1 MKRIIIISL
10 CLFVLTSCTNFI
22 NETIYDK
29 VLTEESPTETI
40 NFIGNIQ
47 ANGALPSTIFELV
60 KNDQTRSALPT
71 ISNLSLF
78 ATATTSDGS
87 LNRTGIFLES
97 SHNIRFS
104 ISLSTG
110 HTWTIT
116 CGLKTSNG
124 AIVFSD
130 SCQVTITN
138 DNPVFS
144 YNFQPQITEGS
155 GSVNLPIT
163 LENGTNIDHITA
175 TCPSSSWNA
184 SVDDISSPSLVA
196 SDIPCGSYEVTIN
209 FYENSNILK
218 YSTTQSI
225 TVLNSL
231 TTDTWISDE
240 SGLINDDGVFNLT
253 NSLIDQ
259 YIRTIFYIG
268 NTGLGSEGLGSEPS
282 DTNGS
287 GSPYEPFESLSKAID
302 LIASTGDSTKNY
314 QIFIS
319 GPLKGKQTLT
329 SSLDNKAASIT
340 IQGLNGLDENKIPKD
355 SLNGNQADTTL
366 TVETSVPISIKN
378 LKITGGKGVNGGGL
392 YLENQSVVKLLD
404 GTLITENEA
413 TSGGGVYNEGTL
425 FMSGSAMIGKS
436 TSTIAT
442 SSSYGNIATSSGA
455 GIYSNSGSKI
465 YLGYTSWTST
475 SDNSPSELTG
485 GVCGNYLSNSEIS
498 SAYGGGIYNQGQLY
512 INSGN
517 ISYNYAINGAGIYT
531 KSNITMTGG
540 TIKGNEGNEGNSSG
554 KGGGVYVSFVS
565 DVSNGTT
572 FTMSGDSK
580 ILDNKNMNEGAGIY
594 LDYDNCKLVMK
605 GGEIRGNI
613 AKTHG
618 GAVYMHS
625 DLQISGSSYIPYG
638 GAVNNNDIYMLNFH
652 AKITITGSLSNR
664 EADKLISITPKEN
677 LPNTYTE
684 GTTLLYADS
693 GVSLVNELSKFRV
706 TPDSNGKEWSI
717 DTNGNLSSHTYIT
730 KETLANFSPNNK
742 TPYNITVDSSFG
754 NTEVNSLLSTIKGN
768 VGEGT
773 ILDLSNST
781 ATSIS
786 EWLYSGVS
794 SITLPATLSS
804 IYSLPSQFFQG
815 ADTLTEIIVPE
826 SNTVYCSQ
834 NGVLYT
840 KDMTGLIKYPA
851 AKKGDSFTLP
861 GEVRQLYY
869 EAFYG
874 NKNLTT
880 INGLTQITSF
890 INNDSD
896 GVFSKCEKLVEID
909 LSGLSSTCSTLSAYT
924 IRNSKALKKVTL
936 SSNITTIEFAC
947 FQSLSNLEEVHF
959 KTNTPPSIKFEASS
973 VPTAPDHY
981 KNFKDCP
988 NVKFYV
994 PSDAVAAYKNA
1005 TGDNGICHPDYNG
1018 AATTKEGLQA
1028 LIIGE

>member
-10 CLFVLTSCTNFI
+10 CLFVLTSCTNYI

-29 VLTEESPTETI
+29 DSTEESPTETI

-155 GSVNLPIT
+155 GSGSVNLPIT

-184 SVDDISSPSLVA
+184 SVYDISSPSLVA

-209 FYENSNILK
+209 FYEASNILK

-268 NTGLGSEGLGSEPS
+268 ATDLGSEPS

-302 LIASTGDSTKNY
+302 LIASTGDSTKNF

-319 GPLKGKQTLT
+319 GTLEGKQTLT

-340 IQGLNGLDENKIPKD
+340 IQGLNGLDENNIPKD

-366 TVETSVPISIKN
+366 TVETRVPISIKN

-413 TSGGGVYNEGTL
+413 DFGGGVYNQGTL

-455 GIYSNSGSKI
+455 GIYSTSESKI

-475 SDNSPSELTG
+475 SVNSPSELTG

-498 SAYGGGIYNQGQLY
+498 SAYGGGIYTQGQLY

-531 KSNITMTGG
+531 ESNITMTGG
-540 TIKGNEGNEGNSSG
+540 TIKGNEGNTSGN
-554 KGGGVYVSFVS
+554 GGGVCVY
-565 DVSNGTT
+565 NGKT

-594 LDYDNCKLVMK
+594 LYYNNCKLVMN
-605 GGEIRGNI
+605 GGEISGNI

-618 GAVYMHS
+618 GAVYMHDLNSDNHS

-638 GAVNNNDIYMLNFH
+638 GAVNKNDIYMLDFN

-664 EADKLISITPKEN
+664 EADKLISITPY
-677 LPNTYTE
+677 TYTE
-684 GTTLLYADS
+684 GKTLLKADS

-754 NTEVNSLLSTIKGN
+754 NTEVNSLLSTIKNN

-840 KDMTGLIKYPA
+840 KEMTGLIKYPA
-851 AKKGDSFTLP
+851 AKEGDSFTLP

-869 EAFYG
+869 QAFYG

-880 INGLTQITSF
+880 INGLTQITGF
-890 INNDSD
+890 INNNSD
-896 GVFSKCEKLVEID
+896 AVFSKCEKLEEID
-909 LSGLSSTCSTLSAYT
+909 LSGLTCSTLSEYT
-924 IRNSKALKKVTL
+924 IQNSKALKKVTL
-936 SSNITTIEFAC
+936 SENITTIGYAC
-947 FQSLSNLEEVHF
+947 FQSLSNLEEVYF
-959 KTNTPPSIKFEASS
+959 KTNTPPSIKNNSS
-973 VPTAPDHY
+973 DPKYY
-981 KNFKDCP
+981 KNFKDCT

-994 PSDAVAAYKNA
+994 PSDAVAAYQKA

>member
-10 CLFVLTSCTNFI
+10 CLFVLTSCTNYI

-29 VLTEESPTETI
+29 DSTEESPTETI

-87 LNRTGIFLES
+87 LNRTGNFLES

-155 GSVNLPIT
+155 GSGSVNLPIT

-209 FYENSNILK
+209 FYEASNILK
-218 YSTTQSI
+218 YSTTQYI

-253 NSLIDQ
+253 KSLIDQ

-268 NTGLGSEGLGSEPS
+268 ATDLGSEPS

-302 LIASTGDSTKNY
+302 LIASTGDSRKNF

-319 GPLKGKQTLT
+319 GTLEGKQTLT

-355 SLNGNQADTTL
+355 SLNGNQEDTTL

-378 LKITGGKGVNGGGL
+378 LKITGGKGANGGGL

-413 TSGGGVYNEGTL
+413 DFGGGVYNQGTL

-442 SSSYGNIATSSGA
+442 SSSYGNIATSYGA
-455 GIYSNSGSKI
+455 GIYSISGSKI

-475 SDNSPSELTG
+475 SNYSPSELTG

-498 SAYGGGIYNQGQLY
+498 SAYGGGIYTQGQLY

-531 KSNITMTGG
+531 ESNITMTGG
-540 TIKGNEGNEGNSSG
+540 
-554 KGGGVYVSFVS
+554 
-565 DVSNGTT
+565 
-572 FTMSGDSK
+572 
-580 ILDNKNMNEGAGIY
+580 
-594 LDYDNCKLVMK
+594 
-605 GGEIRGNI
+605 EISGNI

-618 GAVYMHS
+618 GAVYMHDLNSDNHS

-638 GAVNNNDIYMLNFH
+638 GAVNKNDIYMLDFN

-664 EADKLISITPKEN
+664 EADKLISITPY
-677 LPNTYTE
+677 TYTE
-684 GTTLLYADS
+684 GKTLLKADS

-742 TPYNITVDSSFG
+742 TSYNITVDSSFG
-754 NTEVNSLLSTIKGN
+754 NAELESLISKMNNNG
-768 VGEGT
+768 VGAET
-773 ILDLSNST
+773 VLDLSESS
-781 ATSIS
+781 ATNLTTWITTK
-786 EWLYSGVS
+786 VS
-794 SITLPATLSS
+794 SITIPKNCTNISS
-804 IYSLPSQFFQG
+804 QEFQS
-815 ADTLTEIIVPE
+815 ADWLTEINVPE
-826 SNTVYCSQ
+826 TNTSYCSVD
-834 NGVLYT
+834 GVLYS
-840 KDMTGLIKYPA
+840 KDMKKLVHYPP
-851 AKKGDSFTLP
+851 AKADSTFTLP
-861 GEVRQLYY
+861 STVTTLAYG
-869 EAFYG
+869 AFED
-874 NKNLTT
+874 NKYLET
-880 INGLTQITSF
+880 INGMTQITTLESM
-890 INNDSD
+890 
-896 GVFSKCEKLVEID
+896 VTFSGTQKLKEID
-909 LSGLSSTCSTLSAYT
+909 LSGLTQFSLPYYTFRDSTSLE
-924 IRNSKALKKVTL
+924 KVTL
-936 SSNITTIEFAC
+936 SSSITSIGLQC
-947 FQSLSNLEEVHF
+947 FQWSSTLKEVHF
-959 KTNTPPSIKFEASS
+959 KSATPPSFAEPEKKEYL
-973 VPTAPDHY
+973 DYY

-994 PSDAVAAYKNA
+994 PSDAVAAYQNA

-1018 AATTKEGLQA
+1018 AATTTEGLQA

>member
-10 CLFVLTSCTNFI
+10 CLFVLTSCTNYI

-531 KSNITMTGG
+531 ESNITMTGG
-540 TIKGNEGNEGNSSG
+540 
-554 KGGGVYVSFVS
+554 
-565 DVSNGTT
+565 
-572 FTMSGDSK
+572 
-580 ILDNKNMNEGAGIY
+580 
-594 LDYDNCKLVMK
+594 
-605 GGEIRGNI
+605 EISGNI

-618 GAVYMHS
+618 GAVYMHDLNSDNHS

-638 GAVNNNDIYMLNFH
+638 GAVNKNDIYMLDFH

-677 LPNTYTE
+677 LQNTYTE

>member
-10 CLFVLTSCTNFI
+10 CLFVLTSCTNYI

-87 LNRTGIFLES
+87 LNRTGNFLES

-155 GSVNLPIT
+155 GSGSVNLPIT
-163 LENGTNIDHITA
+163 LEDGTNIDHITA

-184 SVDDISSPSLVA
+184 SVEDISSPSLVA
-196 SDIPCGSYEVTIN
+196 SDIPCGSYEVSIN
-209 FYENSNILK
+209 FYEASNILK
-218 YSTTQSI
+218 YSTTQYI

-268 NTGLGSEGLGSEPS
+268 ATGLGSEPS

-413 TSGGGVYNEGTL
+413 TSGGGIYNE
-425 FMSGSAMIGKS
+425 
-436 TSTIAT
+436 
-442 SSSYGNIATSSGA
+442 
-455 GIYSNSGSKI
+455 
-465 YLGYTSWTST
+465 
-475 SDNSPSELTG
+475 
-485 GVCGNYLSNSEIS
+485 
-498 SAYGGGIYNQGQLY
+498 GQLY

-531 KSNITMTGG
+531 ESNITMTGG
-540 TIKGNEGNEGNSSG
+540 TIKGNEGNTSG
-554 KGGGVYVSFVS
+554 DGGGVYV
-565 DVSNGTT
+565 NKGT

-580 ILDNKNMNEGAGIY
+580 ILDNKNMDEGAGIY
-594 LDYDNCKLVMK
+594 LYIYNCKLVMK
-605 GGEIRGNI
+605 GGEISGNI

-618 GAVYMHS
+618 GAVYMHDLNDTNHS

-638 GAVNNNDIYMLNFH
+638 GAVNNNDIFMHDFH

-664 EADKLISITPKEN
+664 EAGNLISITPI
-677 LPNTYTE
+677 TYTE
-684 GTTLLYADS
+684 GTTLLKADS

-706 TPDSNGKEWSI
+706 TPVSNVPDSNGKEWSI

-730 KETLANFSPNNK
+730 KETLANFSPNN
-742 TPYNITVDSSFG
+742 TTSYNITVDSTVG
-754 NTEVNSLLSTIKGN
+754 NTEVNSLLSTIKNN

-786 EWLYSGVS
+786 TWLYSGVS

-804 IYSLPSQFFQG
+804 ISSLPSQFFEG
-815 ADTLTEIIVPE
+815 ANTLTEIIVPE

-834 NGVLYT
+834 DGVLYT

-851 AKKGDSFTLP
+851 AKEGDSFTLP
-861 GEVRQLYY
+861 GEVKQLYY

-880 INGLTQITSF
+880 INGLTQITGF
-890 INNDSD
+890 INNNSD
-896 GVFSKCEKLVEID
+896 GVFSKCEKLEEID
-909 LSGLSSTCSTLSAYT
+909 LSGLICSTLSAYT

-936 SSNITTIEFAC
+936 SSNIKTIEFAC
-947 FQSLSNLEEVHF
+947 FQSLSNLEKVYF

-973 VPTAPDHY
+973 APTAPDHY
-981 KNFKDCP
+981 KNFKDCT

-994 PSDAVAAYKNA
+994 PSDAVETYKNA
-1005 TGDNGICHPDYNG
+1005 TGDNGICNPDYNG
-1018 AATTKEGLQA
+1018 AATTTEELQA

>member
-1 MKRIIIISL
+1 MMKRIILISL

-29 VLTEESPTETI
+29 VSTEESPTETI

-47 ANGALPSTIFELV
+47 ANGALPSTIFELA

-87 LNRTGIFLES
+87 LNRTGNFLES

-155 GSVNLPIT
+155 GSGSVNLPIT
-163 LENGTNIDHITA
+163 LEDGTNIDHITA
-175 TCPSSSWNA
+175 TCPSSLWNA

-209 FYENSNILK
+209 FYEASNILK
-218 YSTTQSI
+218 YSTTQYI

-253 NSLIDQ
+253 KSLIDQ

-268 NTGLGSEGLGSEPS
+268 ATDLGSEPS

-314 QIFIS
+314 QFFIS
-319 GPLKGKQTLT
+319 GTLEGKQTLT

-413 TSGGGVYNEGTL
+413 DFGGGVYNQGTL

-455 GIYSNSGSKI
+455 GIYSISGSKI

-475 SDNSPSELTG
+475 SVNSPSELTG
-485 GVCGNYLSNSEIS
+485 GVCGNYLSNSV
-498 SAYGGGIYNQGQLY
+498 SATANGGGIYNQGQLY

-531 KSNITMTGG
+531 ESNITMTGG
-540 TIKGNEGNEGNSSG
+540 TIKGNEGNTSG
-554 KGGGVYVSFVS
+554 DGGGVYV
-565 DVSNGTT
+565 NKGT

-580 ILDNKNMNEGAGIY
+580 ILDNKNMDEGAGIY
-594 LDYDNCKLVMK
+594 LDFDNCKLVMK
-605 GGEIRGNI
+605 GGEISGNI

-618 GAVYMHS
+618 GAVYMHDLNSTNHS

-638 GAVNNNDIYMLNFH
+638 GAVNKNDIYMLDFN

-664 EADKLISITPKEN
+664 EADKLISITPY
-677 LPNTYTE
+677 TYTE
-684 GTTLLYADS
+684 GKTLLKADS

-742 TPYNITVDSSFG
+742 TSYNIIVDSSFG
-754 NTEVNSLLSTIKGN
+754 NTEVNSLLSTIKNN

-861 GEVRQLYY
+861 AKVRQLYY
-869 EAFYG
+869 QAFYG

-880 INGLTQITSF
+880 INGLTQITGF
-890 INNDSD
+890 HNNNSD
-896 GVFSKCEKLVEID
+896 GVFSNCEKLVEID
-909 LSGLSSTCSTLSAYT
+909 LSGISSSCSTLSAYT
-924 IRNSKALKKVTL
+924 IRDSKALQKVTL

-947 FQSLSNLEEVHF
+947 FQNLSNLEEVHF
-959 KTNTPPSIKFEASS
+959 KTNTPPSIKNNS
-973 VPTAPDHY
+973 TDTKYY

-988 NVKFYV
+988 KVKFYV
-994 PSDAVAAYKNA
+994 PSDAVEAYKKA
-1005 TGDNGICHPDYNG
+1005 TGENGICNPDYNG

>member
-1 MKRIIIISL
+1 M
-10 CLFVLTSCTNFI
+10 LTSCTNFI

-29 VLTEESPTETI
+29 VSTEESPTETI

-47 ANGALPSTIFELV
+47 ANGALPSTIFELA

-87 LNRTGIFLES
+87 LNRTGNFLES

-209 FYENSNILK
+209 FYEASNILK
-218 YSTTQSI
+218 YSTTQYI

-253 NSLIDQ
+253 KSLIDQ

-355 SLNGNQADTTL
+355 SLNGNQEDTTL

-442 SSSYGNIATSSGA
+442 SSSYGNKATSSGA
-455 GIYSNSGSKI
+455 GIYSISGAKI

-475 SDNSPSELTG
+475 SVNSPSELTG
-485 GVCGNYLSNSEIS
+485 GVCGNYLSNSV
-498 SAYGGGIYNQGQLY
+498 SATANGGGIYTQGQLY

-540 TIKGNEGNEGNSSG
+540 TIS
-554 KGGGVYVSFVS
+554 
-565 DVSNGTT
+565 
-572 FTMSGDSK
+572 
-580 ILDNKNMNEGAGIY
+580 
-594 LDYDNCKLVMK
+594 
-605 GGEIRGNI
+605 GNI

-618 GAVYMHS
+618 GAVYMHDYNDTKHI

-638 GAVNNNDIYMLNFH
+638 GAVNKNDIYMLDFH

-664 EADKLISITPKEN
+664 EADKLISITPK
-677 LPNTYTE
+677 TYTD
-684 GTTLLYADS
+684 GTTLLKADS

-742 TPYNITVDSSFG
+742 TSYNITVDSSFG
-754 NTEVNSLLSTIKGN
+754 NTEVNSLLSTIKNN

-861 GEVRQLYY
+861 AKVRQLYY
-869 EAFYG
+869 QAFYG

-981 KNFKDCP
+981 KNFKDCQ

-994 PSDAVAAYKNA
+994 PSDAVAAYQKA
-1005 TGDNGICHPDYNG
+1005 TGENGICNPDYNG

>member
-1 MKRIIIISL
+1 M
-10 CLFVLTSCTNFI
+10 LTSCTNYI

-29 VLTEESPTETI
+29 VSTEESPTETI

-47 ANGALPSTIFELV
+47 ANGALPSTIFELA

-87 LNRTGIFLES
+87 LNRTGNFLES

-209 FYENSNILK
+209 FYEASNILK
-218 YSTTQSI
+218 YSTTQYI

-253 NSLIDQ
+253 KSLIDQ

-268 NTGLGSEGLGSEPS
+268 ATDLGSEPS

-314 QIFIS
+314 QFFIS
-319 GPLKGKQTLT
+319 GTLEGKQTLT

-355 SLNGNQADTTL
+355 SLNGNQEDTTL

-378 LKITGGKGVNGGGL
+378 LKITGGKGANGGGL

-413 TSGGGVYNEGTL
+413 DFGGGVYNEGTL

-442 SSSYGNIATSSGA
+442 SSSYGNKATSSGA
-455 GIYSNSGSKI
+455 GIYSISGAKI

-475 SDNSPSELTG
+475 SVNSPSELTG
-485 GVCGNYLSNSEIS
+485 GVCGNYLSNSV
-498 SAYGGGIYNQGQLY
+498 SATANGGGIYTQGQLY

-540 TIKGNEGNEGNSSG
+540 TIS
-554 KGGGVYVSFVS
+554 
-565 DVSNGTT
+565 
-572 FTMSGDSK
+572 
-580 ILDNKNMNEGAGIY
+580 
-594 LDYDNCKLVMK
+594 
-605 GGEIRGNI
+605 GNI

-618 GAVYMHS
+618 GAVYMHDYNDTKHS

-638 GAVNNNDIYMLNFH
+638 GAVNKNDIYMLDFH

-664 EADKLISITPKEN
+664 EADKLISITP
-677 LPNTYTE
+677 NTYTE
-684 GTTLLYADS
+684 STTLLKADS

-742 TPYNITVDSSFG
+742 TSYNITVDSSFG
-754 NTEVNSLLSTIKGN
+754 NTEVNSLLSTIKNN

-861 GEVRQLYY
+861 AKVRQLYY
-869 EAFYG
+869 QAFYG

-981 KNFKDCP
+981 KNFKDCQ

-994 PSDAVAAYKNA
+994 PSDAVAAYQKA
-1005 TGDNGICHPDYNG
+1005 TGENGICNPDYNG

>member
-1 MKRIIIISL
+1 MKRIIVISL

-29 VLTEESPTETI
+29 VSTEESPTETI

-60 KNDQTRSALPT
+60 RNDQTRSALPT

-87 LNRTGIFLES
+87 LNRTGNFLES

-144 YNFQPQITEGS
+144 HNFQPKITEGSGS

-163 LENGTNIDHITA
+163 LEDGTNIDHITA

-268 NTGLGSEGLGSEPS
+268 DTGLGSEGLGSEPS

-355 SLNGNQADTTL
+355 SLNGNKEDTTL

-442 SSSYGNIATSSGA
+442 SSSYGNIATSYGA
-455 GIYSNSGSKI
+455 GIYSISGAKI

-485 GVCGNYLSNSEIS
+485 GVCGNYLSNNEIS
-498 SAYGGGIYNQGQLY
+498 SAYGGGIYTQGQLY

-517 ISYNYAINGAGIYT
+517 ISYNYAIKGAGIYT
-531 KSNITMTGG
+531 ESNITMTGG
-540 TIKGNEGNEGNSSG
+540 TIKGNEGNTSG
-554 KGGGVYVSFVS
+554 KGGGVYV
-565 DVSNGTT
+565 NKGT

-580 ILDNKNMNEGAGIY
+580 ILDNKNMDEGAGIY
-594 LDYDNCKLVMK
+594 LDFDNCKLVMN
-605 GGEIRGNI
+605 GGEISGNI

-618 GAVYMHS
+618 GAVYMHDLDSTNHS
-625 DLQISGSSYIPYG
+625 DMQISGSSYIPYG
-638 GAVNNNDIYMLNFH
+638 GAVNNNDIYMLDFN
-652 AKITITGSLSNR
+652 AKITITGSLSDR
-664 EADKLISITPKEN
+664 QADNLISITPKE
-677 LPNTYTE
+677 YKD
-684 GTTLLYADS
+684 GTTLLKADS

-706 TPDSNGKEWSI
+706 TPDSNGKEWLI
-717 DTNGNLSSHTYIT
+717 DTDGNLSSHTYIT

-742 TPYNITVDSSFG
+742 TSYNITVDSSFG
-754 NTEVNSLLSTIKGN
+754 NTEVNSLLSTIKNN

-786 EWLYSGVS
+786 TWLYSGVS

-851 AKKGDSFTLP
+851 AKEGDSFTLP
-861 GEVRQLYY
+861 AKVRQLYY
-869 EAFYG
+869 QAFYG

-880 INGLTQITSF
+880 INGLTQITGF
-890 INNDSD
+890 INNNSD
-896 GVFSKCEKLVEID
+896 AVFSKCEKLEEID
-909 LSGLSSTCSTLSAYT
+909 LSGLTCSTLSAYT
-924 IRNSKALKKVTL
+924 IRDSKALKKVTL
-936 SSNITTIEFAC
+936 SSNITTIGYAC
-947 FQSLSNLEEVHF
+947 FQSLSNLEKVYF
-959 KTNTPPSIKFEASS
+959 KTNTPPSIKNNSS
-973 VPTAPDHY
+973 DPKYY

-994 PSDAVAAYKNA
+994 PSDAVETYKNA
-1005 TGDNGICHPDYNG
+1005 TGENEICNPDYNG
-1018 AATTKEGLQA
+1018 AKTTTAELQA
-1028 LIIGE
+1028 LITENKVL

>member
-1 MKRIIIISL
+1 M
-10 CLFVLTSCTNFI
+10 LTSCTNYI

-531 KSNITMTGG
+531 ESNITMTGG
-540 TIKGNEGNEGNSSG
+540 
-554 KGGGVYVSFVS
+554 
-565 DVSNGTT
+565 
-572 FTMSGDSK
+572 
-580 ILDNKNMNEGAGIY
+580 
-594 LDYDNCKLVMK
+594 
-605 GGEIRGNI
+605 EISGNI

-618 GAVYMHS
+618 GAVYMHDLNSDNHS

-638 GAVNNNDIYMLNFH
+638 GAVNKNDIYMLDFH

-677 LPNTYTE
+677 LQNTYTE

>member
-29 VLTEESPTETI
+29 VSTEESPTETI

-87 LNRTGIFLES
+87 LNRTGNFLES

-209 FYENSNILK
+209 FYEASNILK

-253 NSLIDQ
+253 KSLIDQ

-268 NTGLGSEGLGSEPS
+268 ATGLDSEPS

-498 SAYGGGIYNQGQLY
+498 SPYGGGIYNQGQLY

-531 KSNITMTGG
+531 ESNITMTGG
-540 TIKGNEGNEGNSSG
+540 TIKGNEGNSSG

-618 GAVYMHS
+618 GAVYMDDYNDTKHS

-638 GAVNNNDIYMLNFH
+638 GAVNKNDIYMLNFH

-664 EADKLISITPKEN
+664 EADKLISITP
-677 LPNTYTE
+677 NTYTE
-684 GTTLLYADS
+684 STTLLKADS
-693 GVSLVNELSKFRV
+693 GVFLVNELSKFRV

-742 TPYNITVDSSFG
+742 TSYNIIVDSSFG
-754 NTEVNSLLSTIKGN
+754 NTEVNSLLSTIKNN

-786 EWLYSGVS
+786 TWLYSGVS

-804 IYSLPSQFFQG
+804 ISSLRSQFFEG
-815 ADTLTEIIVPE
+815 ANTLTEIIVPE

-851 AKKGDSFTLP
+851 AKEGDSFTLP
-861 GEVRQLYY
+861 GEVKQLYY

-890 INNDSD
+890 RNNDSD
-896 GVFSKCEKLVEID
+896 GVFSKCEKLEEID
-909 LSGLSSTCSTLSAYT
+909 LSGLTCSTLSAYT

-936 SSNITTIEFAC
+936 SENITTIGFAC
-947 FQSLSNLEEVHF
+947 FQSLSNLVEVHF
-959 KTNTPPSIKFEASS
+959 KSNTPPSIKFEASS
-973 VPTAPDHY
+973 PPTAPDHY

-994 PSDAVAAYKNA
+994 PSNAVKTYKSA
-1005 TGDNGICHPDYNG
+1005 TEENGICNPDYNG

>member
-1 MKRIIIISL
+1 M
-10 CLFVLTSCTNFI
+10 LTSCTNYI

-29 VLTEESPTETI
+29 DSTEESPTETI

-87 LNRTGIFLES
+87 LNRTGNFLES

-155 GSVNLPIT
+155 GSGSVNLPIT

-209 FYENSNILK
+209 FYEASNILK
-218 YSTTQSI
+218 YSTTQYI

-253 NSLIDQ
+253 KSLIDQ

-268 NTGLGSEGLGSEPS
+268 ATDLGSEPS

-302 LIASTGDSTKNY
+302 LIASTGDSRKNF

-319 GPLKGKQTLT
+319 GTLEGKQTLT

-355 SLNGNQADTTL
+355 SLNGNQEDTTL

-378 LKITGGKGVNGGGL
+378 LKITGGKGANGGGL

-413 TSGGGVYNEGTL
+413 DFGGGVYNQGTL

-442 SSSYGNIATSSGA
+442 SSSYGNIATSYGA
-455 GIYSNSGSKI
+455 GIYSISGSKI

-475 SDNSPSELTG
+475 SNYSPSELTG

-498 SAYGGGIYNQGQLY
+498 SAYGGGIYTQGQLY

-531 KSNITMTGG
+531 ESNITMTGG
-540 TIKGNEGNEGNSSG
+540 
-554 KGGGVYVSFVS
+554 
-565 DVSNGTT
+565 
-572 FTMSGDSK
+572 
-580 ILDNKNMNEGAGIY
+580 
-594 LDYDNCKLVMK
+594 
-605 GGEIRGNI
+605 EISGNI

-618 GAVYMHS
+618 GAVYMHDLNSDNHS

-638 GAVNNNDIYMLNFH
+638 GAVNKNDIYMLDFN

-664 EADKLISITPKEN
+664 EADKLISITPY
-677 LPNTYTE
+677 TYTE
-684 GTTLLYADS
+684 GKTLLKADS

-742 TPYNITVDSSFG
+742 TSYNITVDSSFG
-754 NTEVNSLLSTIKGN
+754 NAELESLISKMNNNG
-768 VGEGT
+768 VGAET
-773 ILDLSNST
+773 VLDLSESS
-781 ATSIS
+781 ATNLTTWITTK
-786 EWLYSGVS
+786 VS
-794 SITLPATLSS
+794 SITIPKNCTNISS
-804 IYSLPSQFFQG
+804 QEFQS
-815 ADTLTEIIVPE
+815 ADWLTEINVPE
-826 SNTVYCSQ
+826 TNTSYCSVD
-834 NGVLYT
+834 GVLYS
-840 KDMTGLIKYPA
+840 KDMKKLVHYPP
-851 AKKGDSFTLP
+851 AKADSTFTLP
-861 GEVRQLYY
+861 STVTTLAYG
-869 EAFYG
+869 AFED
-874 NKNLTT
+874 NKYLET
-880 INGLTQITSF
+880 INGMTQITTLESM
-890 INNDSD
+890 
-896 GVFSKCEKLVEID
+896 VTFSGTQKLKEID
-909 LSGLSSTCSTLSAYT
+909 LSGLTQFSLPYYTFRDSTSLE
-924 IRNSKALKKVTL
+924 KVTL
-936 SSNITTIEFAC
+936 SSSITSIGLQC
-947 FQSLSNLEEVHF
+947 FQWSSTLKEVHF
-959 KTNTPPSIKFEASS
+959 KSATPPSFAEPEKKEYL
-973 VPTAPDHY
+973 DYY

-994 PSDAVAAYKNA
+994 PSDAVAAYQNA

-1018 AATTKEGLQA
+1018 AATTTEGLQA

>member
-1 MKRIIIISL
+1 M
-10 CLFVLTSCTNFI
+10 LTSCTNFI

-29 VLTEESPTETI
+29 VSTEESPTETI

-87 LNRTGIFLES
+87 LNRTGNFLES

-155 GSVNLPIT
+155 GSGSVNLPIT

-209 FYENSNILK
+209 FYEASNILK
-218 YSTTQSI
+218 YSTTQYI

-253 NSLIDQ
+253 KSLIDQ

-268 NTGLGSEGLGSEPS
+268 ATDLGSEPS

-329 SSLDNKAASIT
+329 SNLDNKAASIT

-413 TSGGGVYNEGTL
+413 DFGGGVYNEGTL

-455 GIYSNSGSKI
+455 GIYSISGSKI

-475 SDNSPSELTG
+475 SVNSPSELTG
-485 GVCGNYLSNSEIS
+485 GVCGNYLSNSV
-498 SAYGGGIYNQGQLY
+498 SATANGGGIYTQGQLY

-531 KSNITMTGG
+531 ESNITMTGG
-540 TIKGNEGNEGNSSG
+540 
-554 KGGGVYVSFVS
+554 
-565 DVSNGTT
+565 
-572 FTMSGDSK
+572 
-580 ILDNKNMNEGAGIY
+580 
-594 LDYDNCKLVMK
+594 
-605 GGEIRGNI
+605 EISGNI
-613 AKTHG
+613 AKTNG
-618 GAVYMHS
+618 GAVYMHDYNDTKHS

-638 GAVNNNDIYMLNFH
+638 GAVNNNDIYMLDFH

-664 EADKLISITPKEN
+664 EADKLISITPY
-677 LPNTYTE
+677 TYTE
-684 GTTLLYADS
+684 STTLLKADS

-742 TPYNITVDSSFG
+742 TSYNIIVDSSFG
-754 NTEVNSLLSTIKGN
+754 NTEVNSLLSTIKNN

-815 ADTLTEIIVPE
+815 ADTLTEINVPV

-834 NGVLYT
+834 DGVLYT

-851 AKKGDSFTLP
+851 AKEGDSFTLP

-869 EAFYG
+869 QAFYG

-880 INGLTQITSF
+880 INGLTQITGF
-890 INNDSD
+890 INNNSD
-896 GVFSKCEKLVEID
+896 AVFSKCEKLVEID
-909 LSGLSSTCSTLSAYT
+909 LSGLTCSTLSAYT
-924 IRNSKALKKVTL
+924 IIDSKALKKVTL
-936 SSNITTIEFAC
+936 SSNITTIDYAC
-947 FQSLSNLEEVHF
+947 FQSLSNLKEVHF
-959 KTNTPPSIKFEASS
+959 KSTTPPSIKNNSS
-973 VPTAPDHY
+973 DPKYY
-981 KNFKDCP
+981 KNFKDCQ

-994 PSDAVAAYKNA
+994 PSDAVETYKNA

-1018 AATTKEGLQA
+1018 AATTTEGLQA
-1028 LIIGE
+1028 LIFGE

>member
-1 MKRIIIISL
+1 M
-10 CLFVLTSCTNFI
+10 LTSCTNYI

-442 SSSYGNIATSSGA
+442 SSSYGNKATSSGA
-455 GIYSNSGSKI
+455 GIYSISGAKI

-485 GVCGNYLSNSEIS
+485 GVCGNYLSNNEIS
-498 SAYGGGIYNQGQLY
+498 SAYGGGIYTQGQLY

-517 ISYNYAINGAGIYT
+517 ISYNYAIKGAGIYT
-531 KSNITMTGG
+531 ESNITMTGG
-540 TIKGNEGNEGNSSG
+540 TIKGNEGNSSG
-554 KGGGVYVSFVS
+554 FGGGVYVSKEK
-565 DVSNGTT
+565 T

-594 LDYDNCKLVMK
+594 LDFNNCKLVMK
-605 GGEIRGNI
+605 GGEISGNI

-618 GAVYMHS
+618 GAVYMHDYS

-638 GAVNNNDIYMLNFH
+638 GAVNKNDIYMLDFN

-677 LPNTYTE
+677 LQNTYTE

-730 KETLANFSPNNK
+730 KETLANFSPNKK
-742 TPYNITVDSSFG
+742 TSYNITVDSSFG
-754 NTEVNSLLSTIKGN
+754 NNEVNSLLSKIKYN

-786 EWLYSGVS
+786 TWLYSGVS

-804 IYSLPSQFFQG
+804 SLHSQFFEG

-840 KDMTGLIKYPA
+840 KEMTTLIKYPA
-851 AKKGDSFTLP
+851 AKEGDSFTLP
-861 GEVRQLYY
+861 GEVKQLYY
-869 EAFYG
+869 QAFYG

-880 INGLTQITSF
+880 INGLTQITGF
-890 INNDSD
+890 HNNNSD
-896 GVFSKCEKLVEID
+896 GVFSKCEKLEEID
-909 LSGLSSTCSTLSAYT
+909 LSGISSSCSTLSAYT

-959 KTNTPPSIKFEASS
+959 KTNTPPSIKNNSS
-973 VPTAPDHY
+973 DPKYY
-981 KNFKDCP
+981 KNFKDCT

-994 PSDAVAAYKNA
+994 PSDAVAAYQNA

-1018 AATTKEGLQA
+1018 AATTTEELQA

>member
-10 CLFVLTSCTNFI
+10 CLFVLTSCTNYI

-485 GVCGNYLSNSEIS
+485 GVCGNYLSNLSNSEIS

-540 TIKGNEGNEGNSSG
+540 TIKGNEGNTSG
-554 KGGGVYVSFVS
+554 DGGGVYVSKEK
-565 DVSNGTT
+565 T

-580 ILDNKNMNEGAGIY
+580 ILDNKNMDEGAGIY
-594 LDYDNCKLVMK
+594 LDFDNCKLVMK
-605 GGEIRGNI
+605 GGEISGNI

-618 GAVYMHS
+618 GAVYMDDYS

-638 GAVNNNDIYMLNFH
+638 GAVNKNDIYMLDFH

-664 EADKLISITPKEN
+664 EADKLISITP
-677 LPNTYTE
+677 NTYTE
-684 GTTLLYADS
+684 STTLLKADS
-693 GVSLVNELSKFRV
+693 GVFLVNELSKFRV

-742 TPYNITVDSSFG
+742 TSYNIIVDSSFG
-754 NTEVNSLLSTIKGN
+754 NAELESLISKMNNNG
-768 VGEGT
+768 VGAET
-773 ILDLSNST
+773 VLDLSESS
-781 ATSIS
+781 ATNLTTWITTK
-786 EWLYSGVS
+786 VS
-794 SITLPATLSS
+794 SITIPKNCTNISS
-804 IYSLPSQFFQG
+804 QEFQS
-815 ADTLTEIIVPE
+815 ADWLTEINVPE
-826 SNTVYCSQ
+826 TNTSYCSVD
-834 NGVLYT
+834 GVLYS
-840 KDMTGLIKYPA
+840 KDMKKLVHYPP
-851 AKKGDSFTLP
+851 AKADSTFTLP
-861 GEVRQLYY
+861 STVTTLAYG
-869 EAFYG
+869 AFED
-874 NKNLTT
+874 NKYLET
-880 INGLTQITSF
+880 INGMTQITTLESM
-890 INNDSD
+890 
-896 GVFSKCEKLVEID
+896 VTFSGTQKLKEID
-909 LSGLSSTCSTLSAYT
+909 LSGLTQFSLPYYTFRDSTSLE
-924 IRNSKALKKVTL
+924 KVTL
-936 SSNITTIEFAC
+936 SSSITSIGLQC
-947 FQSLSNLEEVHF
+947 FQWSSTLKEVHF
-959 KTNTPPSIKFEASS
+959 KSATPPSFAEPEKKEYL
-973 VPTAPDHY
+973 DYY
-981 KNFKDCP
+981 KNFKACP

-994 PSDAVAAYKNA
+994 PSDAVADYQNA
-1005 TGDNGICHPDYNG
+1005 TGENGICHPDYNG
-1018 AATTKEGLQA
+1018 AATTTEELQA

>member
-1 MKRIIIISL
+1 MH
-10 CLFVLTSCTNFI
+10 
-22 NETIYDK
+22 D
-29 VLTEESPTETI
+29 
-40 NFIGNIQ
+40 
-47 ANGALPSTIFELV
+47 
-60 KNDQTRSALPT
+60 
-71 ISNLSLF
+71 
-78 ATATTSDGS
+78 
-87 LNRTGIFLES
+87 
-97 SHNIRFS
+97 
-104 ISLSTG
+104 
-110 HTWTIT
+110 
-116 CGLKTSNG
+116 
-124 AIVFSD
+124 
-130 SCQVTITN
+130 
-138 DNPVFS
+138 
-144 YNFQPQITEGS
+144 
-155 GSVNLPIT
+155 
-163 LENGTNIDHITA
+163 
-175 TCPSSSWNA
+175 
-184 SVDDISSPSLVA
+184 
-196 SDIPCGSYEVTIN
+196 
-209 FYENSNILK
+209 
-218 YSTTQSI
+218 
-225 TVLNSL
+225 LNS
-231 TTDTWISDE
+231 
-240 SGLINDDGVFNLT
+240 
-253 NSLIDQ
+253 
-259 YIRTIFYIG
+259 
-268 NTGLGSEGLGSEPS
+268 
-282 DTNGS
+282 
-287 GSPYEPFESLSKAID
+287 
-302 LIASTGDSTKNY
+302 
-314 QIFIS
+314 
-319 GPLKGKQTLT
+319 
-329 SSLDNKAASIT
+329 DN
-340 IQGLNGLDENKIPKD
+340 
-355 SLNGNQADTTL
+355 
-366 TVETSVPISIKN
+366 
-378 LKITGGKGVNGGGL
+378 
-392 YLENQSVVKLLD
+392 
-404 GTLITENEA
+404 
-413 TSGGGVYNEGTL
+413 
-425 FMSGSAMIGKS
+425 
-436 TSTIAT
+436 
-442 SSSYGNIATSSGA
+442 
-455 GIYSNSGSKI
+455 
-465 YLGYTSWTST
+465 
-475 SDNSPSELTG
+475 
-485 GVCGNYLSNSEIS
+485 
-498 SAYGGGIYNQGQLY
+498 
-512 INSGN
+512 
-517 ISYNYAINGAGIYT
+517 
-531 KSNITMTGG
+531 
-540 TIKGNEGNEGNSSG
+540 
-554 KGGGVYVSFVS
+554 
-565 DVSNGTT
+565 
-572 FTMSGDSK
+572 
-580 ILDNKNMNEGAGIY
+580 
-594 LDYDNCKLVMK
+594 
-605 GGEIRGNI
+605 
-613 AKTHG
+613 
-618 GAVYMHS
+618 HS

-638 GAVNNNDIYMLNFH
+638 GAVNKNDIYMLDFN

-664 EADKLISITPKEN
+664 EADKLISITPY
-677 LPNTYTE
+677 TYTE
-684 GTTLLYADS
+684 GKTLLKADS

-861 GEVRQLYY
+861 AKVRQLYY
-869 EAFYG
+869 QAFYG

-981 KNFKDCP
+981 KNFKDCQ

-994 PSDAVAAYKNA
+994 PSDAVAAYQKA
-1005 TGDNGICHPDYNG
+1005 TGENGICNPDYNG

>member
-29 VLTEESPTETI
+29 VSTEESPTETI

-47 ANGALPSTIFELV
+47 ANGALPSTIFELA

-87 LNRTGIFLES
+87 LNRTGNFLES

-163 LENGTNIDHITA
+163 LEDGTNIDHITA

-209 FYENSNILK
+209 FYEASNILK
-218 YSTTQSI
+218 YSTTQYI

-253 NSLIDQ
+253 KSLIDQ

-268 NTGLGSEGLGSEPS
+268 DTGLGSEPS

-314 QIFIS
+314 QFFIS
-319 GPLKGKQTLT
+319 GTLEGKQTLT

-355 SLNGNQADTTL
+355 SLNGNQEDTTL

-378 LKITGGKGVNGGGL
+378 LKITGGKGANGGGL

-413 TSGGGVYNEGTL
+413 DFGGGVYNQGTL

-455 GIYSNSGSKI
+455 GIYSISGSKI

-498 SAYGGGIYNQGQLY
+498 SAYGGGIYNEGQLY

-517 ISYNYAINGAGIYT
+517 ISYNYAINGAGLYT
-531 KSNITMTGG
+531 ESNITMTGG
-540 TIKGNEGNEGNSSG
+540 TIKGNEGNSSRF
-554 KGGGVYVSFVS
+554 GGGVYVSK
-565 DVSNGTT
+565 GAT

-594 LDYDNCKLVMK
+594 LDFDNCKLVMN
-605 GGEIRGNI
+605 GGEISGNI
-613 AKTHG
+613 AKTNG
-618 GAVYMHS
+618 GAVYMHDLDSTNHS

-638 GAVNNNDIYMLNFH
+638 GAVNKNDIYMLDFH
-652 AKITITGSLSNR
+652 AKITITGSLSDR
-664 EADKLISITPKEN
+664 QADNLIYITPNK
-677 LPNTYTE
+677 YTE
-684 GTTLLYADS
+684 GTTLLYADN
-693 GVSLVNELSKFRV
+693 GVSLADEFLKFRV

-717 DTNGNLSSHTYIT
+717 DTNGNLSLLTYIT

-754 NTEVNSLLSTIKGN
+754 NTEVNSLLSKIKNN

-786 EWLYSGVS
+786 TWLYSGVS
-794 SITLPATLSS
+794 SITLPATLS
-804 IYSLPSQFFQG
+804 YSSSYSFPLPSQFFEG

-834 NGVLYT
+834 DGVLYT

-851 AKKGDSFTLP
+851 AKEGDSFTLP
-861 GEVRQLYY
+861 GEVTQLYY

-880 INGLTQITSF
+880 INGLTQITGF
-890 INNDSD
+890 INNNSD
-896 GVFSKCEKLVEID
+896 AVFSKCEKLEEID
-909 LSGLSSTCSTLSAYT
+909 LSGLTCSTLSAYT

-936 SSNITTIEFAC
+936 SSNIKTIEFAC
-947 FQSLSNLEEVHF
+947 FQSLSNLEKVYF

-973 VPTAPDHY
+973 APTAPDHY
-981 KNFKDCP
+981 KNFKDCT

-994 PSDAVAAYKNA
+994 PSDAVETYKNA
-1005 TGDNGICHPDYNG
+1005 TGDNGICNPDYNG
-1018 AATTKEGLQA
+1018 AATTTEELQA

>member
-1 MKRIIIISL
+1 M
-10 CLFVLTSCTNFI
+10 LTSCTNFI

-29 VLTEESPTETI
+29 VSTEESPTETI

-60 KNDQTRSALPT
+60 RNDQTRSALPT

-87 LNRTGIFLES
+87 LNRTGNFLES

-144 YNFQPQITEGS
+144 HNFEPKITEGSGS

-163 LENGTNIDHITA
+163 LESGHNIDHITA
-175 TCPSSSWNA
+175 TCPSSLWNA
-184 SVDDISSPSLVA
+184 SVEDISSPSLVA

-231 TTDTWISDE
+231 TTDTWISDG

-268 NTGLGSEGLGSEPS
+268 DTGLGSEGSEPS

-319 GPLKGKQTLT
+319 GTLEGKQTLT

-355 SLNGNQADTTL
+355 SLNGNQEDTTL

-442 SSSYGNIATSSGA
+442 SSSYGNKATSSGA
-455 GIYSNSGSKI
+455 GIYSTSEAKI

-475 SDNSPSELTG
+475 SVNSPSELTG

-517 ISYNYAINGAGIYT
+517 ISYNYAINGACIYT

-540 TIKGNEGNEGNSSG
+540 TIKGNEGNTSG
-554 KGGGVYVSFVS
+554 KGGGVYV
-565 DVSNGTT
+565 NKGT

-580 ILDNKNMNEGAGIY
+580 ILDNKNMDEGAGIY
-594 LDYDNCKLVMK
+594 LDFDNCKLVMN
-605 GGEIRGNI
+605 GGEISGNI

-618 GAVYMHS
+618 GAVYMR
-625 DLQISGSSYIPYG
+625 DLEISGSSYIPYG
-638 GAVNNNDIYMLNFH
+638 GAVNKNDIYMLDSN

-664 EADKLISITPKEN
+664 EADKLISITPKE
-677 LPNTYTE
+677 YKD
-684 GTTLLYADS
+684 GTTLLKVDS

-706 TPDSNGKEWSI
+706 TPDSNGKEWLI

-730 KETLANFSPNNK
+730 KETLANFSPNKK
-742 TPYNITVDSSFG
+742 TSYNITVDSSFG
-754 NTEVNSLLSTIKGN
+754 NTEVNSLLSTIKNN

-786 EWLYSGVS
+786 TWLYSGVS

-804 IYSLPSQFFQG
+804 DTSLRSQFFQE
-815 ADTLTEIIVPE
+815 ADTLTEIKVPE

-834 NGVLYT
+834 DGVLYT

-851 AKKGDSFTLP
+851 AKEGDSFTLP

-880 INGLTQITSF
+880 INGLTQITGF
-890 INNDSD
+890 INNNSD

-947 FQSLSNLEEVHF
+947 FQSLSNLVEVHF
-959 KTNTPPSIKFEASS
+959 KSNTPPSIKFEASS
-973 VPTAPDHY
+973 APTAPDHY

-994 PSDAVAAYKNA
+994 PSDAVAAYQNA
-1005 TGDNGICHPDYNG
+1005 TGDNGICNPDYNG
-1018 AATTKEGLQA
+1018 AATTTEGLQA

>member
-1 MKRIIIISL
+1 MKRIILISL

-29 VLTEESPTETI
+29 DSTEESPTETI

-47 ANGALPSTIFELV
+47 TNGALPSTIFELV
-60 KNDQTRSALPT
+60 KNDQSRSALPT

-87 LNRTGIFLES
+87 LNRTGNFLES
-97 SHNIRFS
+97 SHTIRFS

-209 FYENSNILK
+209 FYEASNILK
-218 YSTTQSI
+218 YSTTQYI

-253 NSLIDQ
+253 KSLIDQ

-268 NTGLGSEGLGSEPS
+268 DTGLDSEPS

-329 SSLDNKAASIT
+329 SNLDNKAASIT

-355 SLNGNQADTTL
+355 SLNGIQAGTTL

-378 LKITGGKGVNGGGL
+378 LKITGGKGANGGGL
-392 YLENQSVVKLLD
+392 YLENQSVVKILD

-413 TSGGGVYNEGTL
+413 DFGGGVYNQGTL

-618 GAVYMHS
+618 GAVYMHDDNDTKHS

-638 GAVNNNDIYMLNFH
+638 GAVNNNDIYMFNFH

-677 LPNTYTE
+677 LQNTYTE

-693 GVSLVNELSKFRV
+693 GVSLADELSKFRV

-717 DTNGNLSSHTYIT
+717 DTNGNLSLLTYIT
-730 KETLANFSPNNK
+730 KETLANFSPNSS
-742 TPYNITVDSSFG
+742 TSYNITVDSTVG
-754 NTEVNSLLSTIKGN
+754 NTEVNSLLSTIKNN

-786 EWLYSGVS
+786 TWLYSGVS

-804 IYSLPSQFFQG
+804 ISSLPNQFFEG
-815 ADTLTEIIVPE
+815 ANTLTEIIVPE

-834 NGVLYT
+834 DGVLYT
-840 KDMTGLIKYPA
+840 KDMTTLIKYPA
-851 AKKGDSFTLP
+851 AKEGDSFTLP
-861 GEVRQLYY
+861 GEVKQLYY

-880 INGLTQITSF
+880 INGLTQITGF
-890 INNDSD
+890 INNNSD
-896 GVFSKCEKLVEID
+896 GVFSKCEKLEEID
-909 LSGLSSTCSTLSAYT
+909 LSGLTCSTLSAYT

-936 SSNITTIEFAC
+936 SSNIKTIEFAC

-959 KTNTPPSIKFEASS
+959 KTNTPPSIKNNSS
-973 VPTAPDHY
+973 DPKYY

>member
-1 MKRIIIISL
+1 M
-10 CLFVLTSCTNFI
+10 LTSCTNFI

-29 VLTEESPTETI
+29 DSTEESPTETI

-87 LNRTGIFLES
+87 LNRTGNFLES

-155 GSVNLPIT
+155 GSGSVNLPIT
-163 LENGTNIDHITA
+163 LEDGTNIDHITA

-268 NTGLGSEGLGSEPS
+268 DTGLGSEPS

-314 QIFIS
+314 QFFIS
-319 GPLKGKQTLT
+319 GTLDGKQTLT
-329 SSLDNKAASIT
+329 SNLDNKAASIT

-413 TSGGGVYNEGTL
+413 DFGGGVYNEGTL

-455 GIYSNSGSKI
+455 GIYSISGSKI

-475 SDNSPSELTG
+475 SVNSPSELTG

-498 SAYGGGIYNQGQLY
+498 SAYGGGIYTQGQLY

-531 KSNITMTGG
+531 ESNITMTGG
-540 TIKGNEGNEGNSSG
+540 TIKGNEGNSSG

-580 ILDNKNMNEGAGIY
+580 ILDNKNMDEGAGIY
-594 LDYDNCKLVMK
+594 LDFDNCKLVMK
-605 GGEIRGNI
+605 GGEISGNI

-618 GAVYMHS
+618 GAVYMHDYNDTKHS

-638 GAVNNNDIYMLNFH
+638 GTVNNNDIYMHDFH

-664 EADKLISITPKEN
+664 EADKLISITPK
-677 LPNTYTE
+677 TYTD
-684 GTTLLYADS
+684 GTTLLKADS

-706 TPDSNGKEWSI
+706 TPDSNGKEWLI

-730 KETLANFSPNNK
+730 KETLANFSPNKK
-742 TPYNITVDSSFG
+742 TSYNITVDSSFG
-754 NTEVNSLLSTIKGN
+754 NTEVNSLLSKIKGS

-786 EWLYSGVS
+786 TWLYSGVS

-804 IYSLPSQFFQG
+804 DTSLPSQFFQE
-815 ADTLTEIIVPE
+815 ADTLTEIKVPE

-834 NGVLYT
+834 DGVLYT

-851 AKKGDSFTLP
+851 AKEGDSFTLP
-861 GEVRQLYY
+861 GEVKQLYY
-869 EAFYG
+869 EAFFG

-880 INGLTQITSF
+880 INGLTQITGF
-890 INNDSD
+890 INNYSD
-896 GVFSKCEKLVEID
+896 AVFSKCEKLEEID
-909 LSGLSSTCSTLSAYT
+909 LSGLTCSTLSVYT
-924 IRNSKALKKVTL
+924 IRDSKALKKVTL
-936 SSNITTIEFAC
+936 SSNITTIGYAC
-947 FQSLSNLEEVHF
+947 FQSLSNLEKVYF
-959 KTNTPPSIKFEASS
+959 KTNTPPSIKNNSS
-973 VPTAPDHY
+973 DPKYY
-981 KNFKDCP
+981 KNFKDCT

-1018 AATTKEGLQA
+1018 AATTTEELQA
-1028 LIIGE
+1028 LIFGE

>member
-1 MKRIIIISL
+1 MKRIILISL

-29 VLTEESPTETI
+29 VSTEESPTETI

-47 ANGALPSTIFELV
+47 ANGALPSTIFELA

-87 LNRTGIFLES
+87 LNRTGNFLES

-104 ISLSTG
+104 ISLSTD

-163 LENGTNIDHITA
+163 LEDGTNIDHITA
-175 TCPSSSWNA
+175 TCPSSLWNA
-184 SVDDISSPSLVA
+184 SVEDISSPSLVA

-209 FYENSNILK
+209 FYEASNILK
-218 YSTTQSI
+218 YSTTQYI

-253 NSLIDQ
+253 KSLIDQ

-268 NTGLGSEGLGSEPS
+268 ATDLGSEPS

-355 SLNGNQADTTL
+355 SLNGNQEDTTL

-378 LKITGGKGVNGGGL
+378 LKITGGKGANGGGL
-392 YLENQSVVKLLD
+392 YLENQSVVKILD

-413 TSGGGVYNEGTL
+413 TSGGGVYNQGTL

-455 GIYSNSGSKI
+455 GIYSISGAKI

-485 GVCGNYLSNSEIS
+485 GVCGNYLSNNEIS
-498 SAYGGGIYNQGQLY
+498 SAYGGGIYTQGQLY

-531 KSNITMTGG
+531 ESNITMT
-540 TIKGNEGNEGNSSG
+540 
-554 KGGGVYVSFVS
+554 
-565 DVSNGTT
+565 
-572 FTMSGDSK
+572 
-580 ILDNKNMNEGAGIY
+580 
-594 LDYDNCKLVMK
+594 

-618 GAVYMHS
+618 GAVYMHDLNDTNHS

-638 GAVNNNDIYMLNFH
+638 GTVNNNDIYMLDFH

-664 EADKLISITPKEN
+664 EADKLISITPK
-677 LPNTYTE
+677 TYTD
-684 GTTLLYADS
+684 GTTLLKADS

-706 TPDSNGKEWSI
+706 TPDSNGKEWLI

-730 KETLANFSPNNK
+730 KETLANFSPNKK
-742 TPYNITVDSSFG
+742 TSYNITVDSSFG
-754 NTEVNSLLSTIKGN
+754 NTEVNSLLSKIKGS

-786 EWLYSGVS
+786 TWLYSGVS

-804 IYSLPSQFFQG
+804 DTSLPSQFFQE
-815 ADTLTEIIVPE
+815 ANTLTEIIVPE

-834 NGVLYT
+834 DGVLYT
-840 KDMTGLIKYPA
+840 KDMTTLIKYPA
-851 AKKGDSFTLP
+851 AKEVDSFTLP
-861 GEVRQLYY
+861 GEVKQLYY

-890 INNDSD
+890 RNNDSD
-896 GVFSKCEKLVEID
+896 GVFSKCEKLEEID
-909 LSGLSSTCSTLSAYT
+909 LSGLTCSTLSEYT
-924 IRNSKALKKVTL
+924 IQNSKALKKVTL
-936 SSNITTIEFAC
+936 SENITTIGYAC
-947 FQSLSNLEEVHF
+947 FQSLSNLEEVYF
-959 KTNTPPSIKFEASS
+959 KTNTPPSIKNNSS
-973 VPTAPDHY
+973 DPKYY
-981 KNFKDCP
+981 KNFKDCT

-994 PSDAVAAYKNA
+994 PSDAVAAYQNA

-1018 AATTKEGLQA
+1018 AATTTEGLQA

>member
-1 MKRIIIISL
+1 MKRIILISL

-29 VLTEESPTETI
+29 VSTEESPTETI

-47 ANGALPSTIFELV
+47 ANGALPSTIFELA

-87 LNRTGIFLES
+87 LNRTGNFLES

-209 FYENSNILK
+209 FYEASNILK
-218 YSTTQSI
+218 YSTTQYI

-253 NSLIDQ
+253 KSLIDQ

-355 SLNGNQADTTL
+355 SLNGNQEDTTL

-442 SSSYGNIATSSGA
+442 SSSYGNKATSSGA
-455 GIYSNSGSKI
+455 GIYSISGAKI

-475 SDNSPSELTG
+475 SVNSPSELTG
-485 GVCGNYLSNSEIS
+485 GVCGNYLSNSV
-498 SAYGGGIYNQGQLY
+498 SATANGGGIYTQGQLY

-540 TIKGNEGNEGNSSG
+540 TIS
-554 KGGGVYVSFVS
+554 
-565 DVSNGTT
+565 
-572 FTMSGDSK
+572 
-580 ILDNKNMNEGAGIY
+580 
-594 LDYDNCKLVMK
+594 
-605 GGEIRGNI
+605 GNI

-618 GAVYMHS
+618 GAVYMHDYNDTKHI

-638 GAVNNNDIYMLNFH
+638 GAVNKNDIYMLDFH

-664 EADKLISITPKEN
+664 EADKLISITPK
-677 LPNTYTE
+677 TYTD
-684 GTTLLYADS
+684 GTTLLKADS

-742 TPYNITVDSSFG
+742 TSYNITVDSSFG
-754 NTEVNSLLSTIKGN
+754 NTEVNSLLSTIKNN

-861 GEVRQLYY
+861 AKVRQLYY
-869 EAFYG
+869 QAFYG

-981 KNFKDCP
+981 KNFKDCQ

-994 PSDAVAAYKNA
+994 PSDAVAAYQKA
-1005 TGDNGICHPDYNG
+1005 TGENGICNPDYNG

>member
-1 MKRIIIISL
+1 MEKKMKRIIIISL
-10 CLFVLTSCTNFI
+10 CLFVLTSCTNYI

-87 LNRTGIFLES
+87 LNRTGNFLES

-155 GSVNLPIT
+155 GSGSVNLPIT

-209 FYENSNILK
+209 FYEASNILK
-218 YSTTQSI
+218 YSTTQYI

-253 NSLIDQ
+253 KSLIDQ

-268 NTGLGSEGLGSEPS
+268 ATDLGSEPS

-314 QIFIS
+314 QLFIS
-319 GPLKGKQTLT
+319 GTLEGKQTLT

-355 SLNGNQADTTL
+355 SLNGNQEDTTL

-378 LKITGGKGVNGGGL
+378 LKITGGKGANGGGL

-413 TSGGGVYNEGTL
+413 DFGGGVYNQGTL

-455 GIYSNSGSKI
+455 GIYSISGSKI

-475 SDNSPSELTG
+475 SVNSPSELTG

-498 SAYGGGIYNQGQLY
+498 SAYGGGIYTQGQLY

-531 KSNITMTGG
+531 ESNITMTGG
-540 TIKGNEGNEGNSSG
+540 TIKGNEGNTSGN
-554 KGGGVYVSFVS
+554 GGGVCVY
-565 DVSNGTT
+565 NGKT

-594 LDYDNCKLVMK
+594 LYYNNCKLVMN
-605 GGEIRGNI
+605 GGEISGNI

-618 GAVYMHS
+618 GAVYNS

-638 GAVNNNDIYMLNFH
+638 GAVNKNDIYMLDFN

-664 EADKLISITPKEN
+664 EADKLISITPY
-677 LPNTYTE
+677 TYTE
-684 GTTLLYADS
+684 GKTLLKADS

-754 NTEVNSLLSTIKGN
+754 NTEVNSLLSTIKNN

-781 ATSIS
+781 ATSIL
-786 EWLYSGVS
+786 EWLNSGVS

-851 AKKGDSFTLP
+851 AKEGDSFTLP
-861 GEVRQLYY
+861 AKVRQLYY
-869 EAFYG
+869 QAFYG

-994 PSDAVAAYKNA
+994 PSDAVETYKNA

-1018 AATTKEGLQA
+1018 ATTTKEGLQA

>member
-29 VLTEESPTETI
+29 VSTEESPTETI

-47 ANGALPSTIFELV
+47 ANGALPSTIFELA

-87 LNRTGIFLES
+87 LNRTGNFLES

-155 GSVNLPIT
+155 GSGSVNLPIT

-184 SVDDISSPSLVA
+184 SVYDISSPSLVA

-253 NSLIDQ
+253 KSLIDQ

-268 NTGLGSEGLGSEPS
+268 DTGLGSEPS

-378 LKITGGKGVNGGGL
+378 LKITGGKGANGGGL

-442 SSSYGNIATSSGA
+442 SSSYGNKATSSGA
-455 GIYSNSGSKI
+455 GIYSISGSKI

-498 SAYGGGIYNQGQLY
+498 SAYGGGIYTQGQLY

-517 ISYNYAINGAGIYT
+517 ISYNYAINGAGIY
-531 KSNITMTGG
+531 
-540 TIKGNEGNEGNSSG
+540 
-554 KGGGVYVSFVS
+554 
-565 DVSNGTT
+565 
-572 FTMSGDSK
+572 
-580 ILDNKNMNEGAGIY
+580 LDF
-594 LDYDNCKLVMK
+594 DNCKLVMK
-605 GGEIRGNI
+605 GGEISGNI

-618 GAVYMHS
+618 GAVYMDDYNDTKHS

-638 GAVNNNDIYMLNFH
+638 GAVNKNDIYMRDFH

-664 EADKLISITPKEN
+664 EADKLISITP
-677 LPNTYTE
+677 NTYTE
-684 GTTLLYADS
+684 STTLLKADS
-693 GVSLVNELSKFRV
+693 GVFLVNELSKFRV

-742 TPYNITVDSSFG
+742 TSYNIIVDSSFG
-754 NTEVNSLLSTIKGN
+754 NAELESLISKMNNNG
-768 VGEGT
+768 VGAET
-773 ILDLSNST
+773 VLDLSESS
-781 ATSIS
+781 ATNLTTWITTK
-786 EWLYSGVS
+786 VS
-794 SITLPATLSS
+794 SITIPKNCTNISS
-804 IYSLPSQFFQG
+804 QEFQS
-815 ADTLTEIIVPE
+815 ADWLTEINVPE
-826 SNTVYCSQ
+826 TNTSYCSVD
-834 NGVLYT
+834 GVLYS
-840 KDMTGLIKYPA
+840 KDMKKLVHYPP
-851 AKKGDSFTLP
+851 AKADSTFTLP
-861 GEVRQLYY
+861 STVTTLAYG
-869 EAFYG
+869 AFED
-874 NKNLTT
+874 NKYLET
-880 INGLTQITSF
+880 INGMTQITTLESM
-890 INNDSD
+890 
-896 GVFSKCEKLVEID
+896 VTFSGTQKLKEID
-909 LSGLSSTCSTLSAYT
+909 LSGLTQFSLPYYTFRDSTSLE
-924 IRNSKALKKVTL
+924 KVTL
-936 SSNITTIEFAC
+936 SSSITSIGLQC
-947 FQSLSNLEEVHF
+947 FQWSSTLKEVHF
-959 KTNTPPSIKFEASS
+959 KSATPPSFAEPEKKEYL
-973 VPTAPDHY
+973 DYY

-994 PSDAVAAYKNA
+994 PSDAVADYQNA
-1005 TGDNGICHPDYNG
+1005 TGENGICHPDYNG
-1018 AATTKEGLQA
+1018 AATTTEELQA

>member
-1 MKRIIIISL
+1 MKRIILISL

-29 VLTEESPTETI
+29 VSTEESPTQTI

-87 LNRTGIFLES
+87 LNRTGNFLES

-155 GSVNLPIT
+155 GSGSVNLPIT
-163 LENGTNIDHITA
+163 LEDGTNIDHITA

-184 SVDDISSPSLVA
+184 SVEDISSPSLVA

-209 FYENSNILK
+209 FYEASNILK

-253 NSLIDQ
+253 KSLIDQ

-268 NTGLGSEGLGSEPS
+268 DTGLGSEPS

-413 TSGGGVYNEGTL
+413 DFGGGVYNEGTL

-442 SSSYGNIATSSGA
+442 SSSYGNKATSSGA
-455 GIYSNSGSKI
+455 GIYSISGAKI

-475 SDNSPSELTG
+475 SVNSPSELTG
-485 GVCGNYLSNSEIS
+485 GVCGNYLSNSVS
-498 SAYGGGIYNQGQLY
+498 ATAYGGGIYTQGQLY

-531 KSNITMTGG
+531 ESNITMTGG
-540 TIKGNEGNEGNSSG
+540 TIKGNEGNTSG
-554 KGGGVYVSFVS
+554 DGGGVYV
-565 DVSNGTT
+565 NKGT
-572 FTMSGDSK
+572 FTMSVDSK
-580 ILDNKNMNEGAGIY
+580 NLDNKNMDEGAGIY
-594 LDYDNCKLVMK
+594 LDFDNCKLVMK
-605 GGEIRGNI
+605 GGEISGNI

-618 GAVYMHS
+618 GAVYIS

-638 GAVNNNDIYMLNFH
+638 GAVNKNDIYMLDFN

-664 EADKLISITPKEN
+664 EADKLISITP
-677 LPNTYTE
+677 NTYTE
-684 GTTLLYADS
+684 GKTLLKADS

-754 NTEVNSLLSTIKGN
+754 NTEVNSLLSTIKNN

-781 ATSIS
+781 ATSIL

-804 IYSLPSQFFQG
+804 IYSLPSQFVQG

-851 AKKGDSFTLP
+851 AKEGDSFTLP
-861 GEVRQLYY
+861 AKVRQLYY
-869 EAFYG
+869 QAFYG

-880 INGLTQITSF
+880 INGLTQITGF
-890 INNDSD
+890 INNNSD

-994 PSDAVAAYKNA
+994 PSDAVAAYQNA
-1005 TGDNGICHPDYNG
+1005 TGDNCICHPDYNG
-1018 AATTKEGLQA
+1018 AATTTEGLQA

>member
-10 CLFVLTSCTNFI
+10 CLFVLTSCTNYI

-455 GIYSNSGSKI
+455 GIYSISGAKI

-485 GVCGNYLSNSEIS
+485 GVCGNYLSNNEIS
-498 SAYGGGIYNQGQLY
+498 SAYGGGIYTQGQLY

-517 ISYNYAINGAGIYT
+517 ISYNYAIKGAGIYT
-531 KSNITMTGG
+531 ESNITMTGG
-540 TIKGNEGNEGNSSG
+540 TIKGNEGNSSG
-554 KGGGVYVSFVS
+554 FGGGVYVSKEK
-565 DVSNGTT
+565 T

-594 LDYDNCKLVMK
+594 LDFNNCKLVMK
-605 GGEIRGNI
+605 GGEISGNI

-618 GAVYMHS
+618 GAVYMHDYS

-638 GAVNNNDIYMLNFH
+638 GAVNKNDIYMLDFN

-677 LPNTYTE
+677 LQNTYTE

-730 KETLANFSPNNK
+730 KETLANFSPNKK
-742 TPYNITVDSSFG
+742 TSYNITVDSSFG
-754 NTEVNSLLSTIKGN
+754 NNEVNSLLSKIKYN

-786 EWLYSGVS
+786 TWLYSGVS

-804 IYSLPSQFFQG
+804 SLHSQFFEG

-840 KDMTGLIKYPA
+840 KEMTTLIKYPA
-851 AKKGDSFTLP
+851 AKEGDSFTLP
-861 GEVRQLYY
+861 GEVKQLYY
-869 EAFYG
+869 QAFYG

-880 INGLTQITSF
+880 INGLTQITGF
-890 INNDSD
+890 HNNNSD
-896 GVFSKCEKLVEID
+896 GVFSKCEKLEEID
-909 LSGLSSTCSTLSAYT
+909 LSGISSSCSTLSAYT

-959 KTNTPPSIKFEASS
+959 KTNTPPSIKNNSS
-973 VPTAPDHY
+973 DPKYY
-981 KNFKDCP
+981 KNFKDCT

-994 PSDAVAAYKNA
+994 PSDAVAAYQNA

-1018 AATTKEGLQA
+1018 AATTTEELQA

>member
-1 MKRIIIISL
+1 MMKRIILISL

-29 VLTEESPTETI
+29 VSTEESPTETI

-87 LNRTGIFLES
+87 LNRTGNFLES

-155 GSVNLPIT
+155 GSGSVNLPIT

-175 TCPSSSWNA
+175 ICPSSSWNA
-184 SVDDISSPSLVA
+184 SVYDISSPSLVA

-209 FYENSNILK
+209 FYEASNILK

-253 NSLIDQ
+253 KSLIDQ

-268 NTGLGSEGLGSEPS
+268 DTGLGSEPS

-314 QIFIS
+314 QFFIS
-319 GPLKGKQTLT
+319 GTLEGKQTLT

-355 SLNGNQADTTL
+355 SLNGNQEDTTL

-378 LKITGGKGVNGGGL
+378 LKITGGKGANGGGL

-413 TSGGGVYNEGTL
+413 DFGGGVYNEGTL

-442 SSSYGNIATSSGA
+442 SSSYGNKATSSGA
-455 GIYSNSGSKI
+455 GIYSISGAKI

-475 SDNSPSELTG
+475 SVNSPSELTG
-485 GVCGNYLSNSEIS
+485 GVCGNYLSNSV
-498 SAYGGGIYNQGQLY
+498 SATANGGGIYTQGQLY

-531 KSNITMTGG
+531 ESNITMTGG
-540 TIKGNEGNEGNSSG
+540 
-554 KGGGVYVSFVS
+554 
-565 DVSNGTT
+565 
-572 FTMSGDSK
+572 
-580 ILDNKNMNEGAGIY
+580 
-594 LDYDNCKLVMK
+594 
-605 GGEIRGNI
+605 EISGNI

-618 GAVYMHS
+618 GAVYIDLNSDNHS

-638 GAVNNNDIYMLNFH
+638 GVVNNNDIYMLDSN

-677 LPNTYTE
+677 LQNTYTE

-815 ADTLTEIIVPE
+815 ADTLTEIIVPD

-851 AKKGDSFTLP
+851 AKEGDSFTLP

-981 KNFKDCP
+981 KNFKDCL

-994 PSDAVAAYKNA
+994 PSDAVAAYQNA
-1005 TGDNGICHPDYNG
+1005 TGDNGICNPDYNG
-1018 AATTKEGLQA
+1018 AATTTEELQA
-1028 LIIGE
+1028 LIFGE

>member
-29 VLTEESPTETI
+29 VSTEESPTETI

-71 ISNLSLF
+71 TSNLSLF
-78 ATATTSDGS
+78 ATAITSDGS
-87 LNRTGIFLES
+87 LNRTGSFLES
-97 SHNIRFS
+97 SHNIRFT

-155 GSVNLPIT
+155 GSGSVNLPIT
-163 LENGTNIDHITA
+163 LESGHNIDHITA
-175 TCPSSSWNA
+175 TCPSSLWNA
-184 SVDDISSPSLVA
+184 SVEDISSPSLVA

-209 FYENSNILK
+209 FYEASNILK
-218 YSTTQSI
+218 YSTTQYI

-268 NTGLGSEGLGSEPS
+268 ATDLGSEPS

-319 GPLKGKQTLT
+319 GPLEGKQTLT
-329 SSLDNKAASIT
+329 SNLDNKAASIT

-413 TSGGGVYNEGTL
+413 DFGGGVYNQGTL

-442 SSSYGNIATSSGA
+442 SSSYGNKATSCGA
-455 GIYSNSGSKI
+455 GIYSISGSKI

-485 GVCGNYLSNSEIS
+485 GVCGNYLSNSS
-498 SAYGGGIYNQGQLY
+498 SGNSYSGGGIYNEGQLY

-531 KSNITMTGG
+531 ESNITMTGG
-540 TIKGNEGNEGNSSG
+540 TIKGNEGNSSG
-554 KGGGVYVSFVS
+554 FGGGVYV
-565 DVSNGTT
+565 NKGT

-594 LDYDNCKLVMK
+594 LYIYNCKLVMK
-605 GGEIRGNI
+605 GGKISGNI

-618 GAVYMHS
+618 GAVYMHDLNDTNHS

-638 GAVNNNDIYMLNFH
+638 GAVNNNDIYMLDFH

-664 EADKLISITPKEN
+664 EADNLIYITPKEN
-677 LPNTYTE
+677 LQNTYTE

-693 GVSLVNELSKFRV
+693 GVSLADELYKFRV

-742 TPYNITVDSSFG
+742 TSYNITVDSSFG
-754 NTEVNSLLSTIKGN
+754 NTEVNSLLSKIKGS

-786 EWLYSGVS
+786 TWLYSGVS

-804 IYSLPSQFFQG
+804 DTSLPSQFFQG
-815 ADTLTEIIVPE
+815 ANTLTEIVVPV

-834 NGVLYT
+834 DGVLYT

-851 AKKGDSFTLP
+851 AKEGDSFTLP
-861 GEVRQLYY
+861 GEVKQLYY

-890 INNDSD
+890 RNNDSD
-896 GVFSKCEKLVEID
+896 GVFSKCEKLEEID
-909 LSGLSSTCSTLSAYT
+909 LSGLTCSTLSAYT

-947 FQSLSNLEEVHF
+947 FQSLSNLVEVHF
-959 KTNTPPSIKFEASS
+959 KSNTPPSIKFEASS

-994 PSDAVAAYKNA
+994 PSGAVETYKNA
-1005 TGDNGICHPDYNG
+1005 TGENGICNPDYNG
-1018 AATTKEGLQA
+1018 AATTTEGLQA

>member
-1 MKRIIIISL
+1 M
-10 CLFVLTSCTNFI
+10 LTSCTNYI

-29 VLTEESPTETI
+29 DSTEESPTETI

-155 GSVNLPIT
+155 GSGSVNLPIT

-184 SVDDISSPSLVA
+184 SVYDISSPSLVA

-209 FYENSNILK
+209 FYEASNILK

-253 NSLIDQ
+253 KSLIDQ

-268 NTGLGSEGLGSEPS
+268 DTGLGSEPS

-302 LIASTGDSTKNY
+302 LIASTGDSTKDY

-340 IQGLNGLDENKIPKD
+340 IQGLNGLDENNIPKD

-425 FMSGSAMIGKS
+425 FMSGSAIIGKS

-442 SSSYGNIATSSGA
+442 SSIYGNKATSSGA
-455 GIYSNSGSKI
+455 GIYSISGSKI

-475 SDNSPSELTG
+475 SVNSPSELTG

-540 TIKGNEGNEGNSSG
+540 TIKGNEGNSSG

-594 LDYDNCKLVMK
+594 LYYNNCKLVMK
-605 GGEIRGNI
+605 GGEISGNI

-618 GAVYMHS
+618 GAVYMHDYNDTKHS

-638 GAVNNNDIYMLNFH
+638 GAVNNNDIYMLDFN
-652 AKITITGSLSNR
+652 AKITITGSLSDR
-664 EADKLISITPKEN
+664 QADKLISITPKE
-677 LPNTYTE
+677 YKD
-684 GTTLLYADS
+684 GTTLLKADN

-742 TPYNITVDSSFG
+742 TSYNITVDSSFG
-754 NTEVNSLLSTIKGN
+754 NTEVNSLLSTIKNN

-773 ILDLSNST
+773 ILDLSNSS

-815 ADTLTEIIVPE
+815 ANTLTEIIVPE

-851 AKKGDSFTLP
+851 AKEGDSFTLP

-869 EAFYG
+869 QAFYG

-880 INGLTQITSF
+880 INGLTHITGF
-890 INNDSD
+890 HNNNSD

-909 LSGLSSTCSTLSAYT
+909 LSGLTCSTLSEYT
-924 IRNSKALKKVTL
+924 IQNSKALKKVTL
-936 SSNITTIEFAC
+936 SSNITTIGYAC

-959 KTNTPPSIKFEASS
+959 KSTTPPSIKNNSS
-973 VPTAPDHY
+973 DPKYY

-994 PSDAVAAYKNA
+994 PSDAVETYKNA
-1005 TGDNGICHPDYNG
+1005 TGDNGICNPDYNG
-1018 AATTKEGLQA
+1018 AATTKEELQA
-1028 LIIGE
+1028 LIIG

>member
-1 MKRIIIISL
+1 M
-10 CLFVLTSCTNFI
+10 
-22 NETIYDK
+22 
-29 VLTEESPTETI
+29 
-40 NFIGNIQ
+40 
-47 ANGALPSTIFELV
+47 
-60 KNDQTRSALPT
+60 
-71 ISNLSLF
+71 
-78 ATATTSDGS
+78 
-87 LNRTGIFLES
+87 
-97 SHNIRFS
+97 
-104 ISLSTG
+104 
-110 HTWTIT
+110 
-116 CGLKTSNG
+116 
-124 AIVFSD
+124 
-130 SCQVTITN
+130 
-138 DNPVFS
+138 
-144 YNFQPQITEGS
+144 
-155 GSVNLPIT
+155 
-163 LENGTNIDHITA
+163 
-175 TCPSSSWNA
+175 
-184 SVDDISSPSLVA
+184 
-196 SDIPCGSYEVTIN
+196 
-209 FYENSNILK
+209 
-218 YSTTQSI
+218 
-225 TVLNSL
+225 
-231 TTDTWISDE
+231 
-240 SGLINDDGVFNLT
+240 
-253 NSLIDQ
+253 
-259 YIRTIFYIG
+259 
-268 NTGLGSEGLGSEPS
+268 GSEPS

-319 GPLKGKQTLT
+319 GPLEGKQTLT

-378 LKITGGKGVNGGGL
+378 LKITGGKGANGGGL

-413 TSGGGVYNEGTL
+413 DFGGGVYNEGTL

-442 SSSYGNIATSSGA
+442 SSSYGNKATSSGA
-455 GIYSNSGSKI
+455 GIYSISGSKI

-475 SDNSPSELTG
+475 SVNSPSELTG
-485 GVCGNYLSNSEIS
+485 GVCGNYLSNSV
-498 SAYGGGIYNQGQLY
+498 SATANGGGIYTQGQLY

-531 KSNITMTGG
+531 ESNITMTGG
-540 TIKGNEGNEGNSSG
+540 TIKGNEGNTSGN
-554 KGGGVYVSFVS
+554 GGGVCVY
-565 DVSNGTT
+565 NGKT

-594 LDYDNCKLVMK
+594 LYYNNCKLVMN
-605 GGEIRGNI
+605 GGEISGNI

-618 GAVYMHS
+618 GAVYMHDLNSDNHS
-625 DLQISGSSYIPYG
+625 DLQISGTSYIPYG
-638 GAVNNNDIYMLNFH
+638 GAVNKNDIYMLDFN

-677 LPNTYTE
+677 LQNTYTD
-684 GTTLLYADS
+684 GTTLLKADS

-834 NGVLYT
+834 DGVLYT

-851 AKKGDSFTLP
+851 AKEGDSFTLP

-880 INGLTQITSF
+880 INGLTQITGF
-890 INNDSD
+890 INNNSD
-896 GVFSKCEKLVEID
+896 AVFSNCEKLVEID
-909 LSGLSSTCSTLSAYT
+909 LSGISSSCSTLSAYT
-924 IRNSKALKKVTL
+924 IIDSKALKKVTL
-936 SSNITTIEFAC
+936 SSNITTIDYAC

-959 KTNTPPSIKFEASS
+959 KTNTPPSIKNNSKD
-973 VPTAPDHY
+973 TKYY

-994 PSDAVAAYKNA
+994 PYDAVEDYKKA
-1005 TGDNGICHPDYNG
+1005 TGGNGICNPDYNG
-1018 AATTKEGLQA
+1018 AATTTEELQA

>member
-1 MKRIIIISL
+1 MMKRIILISL

-29 VLTEESPTETI
+29 VSTEESPTETI

-47 ANGALPSTIFELV
+47 ANGALPSTIFELA

-87 LNRTGIFLES
+87 LNRTGNFLES

-155 GSVNLPIT
+155 GSGSVNLPIT
-163 LENGTNIDHITA
+163 LEDGTNIDHITA

-209 FYENSNILK
+209 FYEASNILK
-218 YSTTQSI
+218 YSTTQYI

-253 NSLIDQ
+253 KSLIDQ

-268 NTGLGSEGLGSEPS
+268 ATGLGSEPS

-314 QIFIS
+314 QFFIS
-319 GPLKGKQTLT
+319 GTLEGKQTLT

-355 SLNGNQADTTL
+355 SLNGNQEDTTL

-413 TSGGGVYNEGTL
+413 DFGGGVYNQGTL

-455 GIYSNSGSKI
+455 GIYSISGSKI

-475 SDNSPSELTG
+475 SVNSPSELTG
-485 GVCGNYLSNSEIS
+485 GVCGNYLSNSV
-498 SAYGGGIYNQGQLY
+498 SATANGGGIYNQGQLY

-531 KSNITMTGG
+531 ESNITMTGG
-540 TIKGNEGNEGNSSG
+540 TIKGNEGNTSG
-554 KGGGVYVSFVS
+554 DGGGVYV
-565 DVSNGTT
+565 NKGT

-580 ILDNKNMNEGAGIY
+580 ILDNKNMDEGAGIY
-594 LDYDNCKLVMK
+594 LDFDNCKLVMK
-605 GGEIRGNI
+605 GGEISGNI

-618 GAVYMHS
+618 GAVYMHDLNSTNHS

-638 GAVNNNDIYMLNFH
+638 GAVNKNDIYMLDFN

-664 EADKLISITPKEN
+664 EADKLISITPY
-677 LPNTYTE
+677 TYTE
-684 GTTLLYADS
+684 GKTLLKADS

-742 TPYNITVDSSFG
+742 TSYNIIVDSSFG
-754 NTEVNSLLSTIKGN
+754 NTEVNSLLSTIKNN

-861 GEVRQLYY
+861 AKVRQLYY
-869 EAFYG
+869 QAFYG

-880 INGLTQITSF
+880 INGLTQITGF
-890 INNDSD
+890 HNNNSD
-896 GVFSKCEKLVEID
+896 GVFSNCEKLVEID
-909 LSGLSSTCSTLSAYT
+909 LSGISSSCSTLSAYT
-924 IRNSKALKKVTL
+924 IRDSKALQKVTL

-947 FQSLSNLEEVHF
+947 FQNLSNLEEVHF
-959 KTNTPPSIKFEASS
+959 KTNTPPSIKNNS
-973 VPTAPDHY
+973 TDTKYY

-988 NVKFYV
+988 KVKFYV
-994 PSDAVAAYKNA
+994 PSDAVEAYKKA
-1005 TGDNGICHPDYNG
+1005 TGENGICNPDYNG

>member
-10 CLFVLTSCTNFI
+10 CLFVLTSCTNYI

-87 LNRTGIFLES
+87 LNRTGNFLES

-155 GSVNLPIT
+155 GSGSVNLPIT

-209 FYENSNILK
+209 FYEASNILK
-218 YSTTQSI
+218 YSTTQYI

-253 NSLIDQ
+253 KSLIDQ

-268 NTGLGSEGLGSEPS
+268 ATDLGSEPS

-314 QIFIS
+314 QLFIS
-319 GPLKGKQTLT
+319 GTLEGKQTLT

-355 SLNGNQADTTL
+355 SLNGNQEDTTL

-378 LKITGGKGVNGGGL
+378 LKITGGKGANGGGL

-413 TSGGGVYNEGTL
+413 DFGGGVYNQGTL

-455 GIYSNSGSKI
+455 GIYSISGSKI

-475 SDNSPSELTG
+475 SVNSPSELTG

-498 SAYGGGIYNQGQLY
+498 SAYGGGIYTQGQLY

-531 KSNITMTGG
+531 ESNITMTGG
-540 TIKGNEGNEGNSSG
+540 TIKGNEGNTSGN
-554 KGGGVYVSFVS
+554 GGGVCVY
-565 DVSNGTT
+565 NGKT

-594 LDYDNCKLVMK
+594 LYYNNCKLVMN
-605 GGEIRGNI
+605 GGEISGNI

-618 GAVYMHS
+618 GAVYNS

-638 GAVNNNDIYMLNFH
+638 GAVNKNDIYMLDFN

-664 EADKLISITPKEN
+664 EADKLISITPY
-677 LPNTYTE
+677 TYTE
-684 GTTLLYADS
+684 GKTLLKADS

-754 NTEVNSLLSTIKGN
+754 NTEVNSLLSTIKNN

-781 ATSIS
+781 ATSIL
-786 EWLYSGVS
+786 EWLNSGVS

-851 AKKGDSFTLP
+851 AKEGDSFTLP
-861 GEVRQLYY
+861 AKVRQLYY
-869 EAFYG
+869 QAFYG

-994 PSDAVAAYKNA
+994 PSDAVETYKNA

-1018 AATTKEGLQA
+1018 ATTTKEGLQA

>member
-10 CLFVLTSCTNFI
+10 CLFVLTSCTNYI

-29 VLTEESPTETI
+29 VSTEESPTETI

-47 ANGALPSTIFELV
+47 ANGALPSTIFELA

-87 LNRTGIFLES
+87 LNRTGNFLES

-184 SVDDISSPSLVA
+184 SVDDISSPRLVA

-209 FYENSNILK
+209 FYEASNILK
-218 YSTTQSI
+218 YSTTQYI

-253 NSLIDQ
+253 KSLIDQ

-268 NTGLGSEGLGSEPS
+268 DTGLGSEPS

-287 GSPYEPFESLSKAID
+287 GSPYEPFESLSKAIAV
-302 LIASTGDSTKNY
+302 LASIGDSTKNY

-340 IQGLNGLDENKIPKD
+340 IQGLNGLDENNIPKD

-378 LKITGGKGVNGGGL
+378 LKITGGKGANGGGL

-413 TSGGGVYNEGTL
+413 DFGGGVYNEGTL

-442 SSSYGNIATSSGA
+442 SSSYGNKATSSGA

-498 SAYGGGIYNQGQLY
+498 SAYGGGIYTQGQLY

-540 TIKGNEGNEGNSSG
+540 TIS
-554 KGGGVYVSFVS
+554 
-565 DVSNGTT
+565 
-572 FTMSGDSK
+572 
-580 ILDNKNMNEGAGIY
+580 
-594 LDYDNCKLVMK
+594 
-605 GGEIRGNI
+605 GNI

-618 GAVYMHS
+618 GAVYMHDSNDTKHS

-638 GAVNNNDIYMLNFH
+638 GAVNNNDIYMLDFH

-664 EADKLISITPKEN
+664 EADKLISITPK
-677 LPNTYTE
+677 TYTD
-684 GTTLLYADS
+684 GTTLLKADS

-861 GEVRQLYY
+861 AKVRQLYY
-869 EAFYG
+869 QAFYG

-981 KNFKDCP
+981 KNFKDCQ

-994 PSDAVAAYKNA
+994 PSDAVAAYQKA
-1005 TGDNGICHPDYNG
+1005 TGENGICNPDYNG

>member
-1 MKRIIIISL
+1 MKRIILISL

-29 VLTEESPTETI
+29 VSTEENPTETI

-47 ANGALPSTIFELV
+47 ANGALPSTIFELA

-87 LNRTGIFLES
+87 LNRTGNFLES

-144 YNFQPQITEGS
+144 HNFQPQITEGS
-155 GSVNLPIT
+155 GSGSVNLPIT
-163 LENGTNIDHITA
+163 LEDGTNIDHITA
-175 TCPSSSWNA
+175 TCPSSLWNA

-253 NSLIDQ
+253 KSLIDQ

-268 NTGLGSEGLGSEPS
+268 ATGLGSEPS

-314 QIFIS
+314 QFFIS
-319 GPLKGKQTLT
+319 GTLEGKQTLT

-378 LKITGGKGVNGGGL
+378 LKITGGKGANGGGL
-392 YLENQSVVKLLD
+392 YLENQSVVKILD

-413 TSGGGVYNEGTL
+413 DFGGGVYNQGTL

-455 GIYSNSGSKI
+455 GIYSISGSKI

-485 GVCGNYLSNSEIS
+485 GVCGNYLSNSVS
-498 SAYGGGIYNQGQLY
+498 ATAYGGGIYTQGQLY

-531 KSNITMTGG
+531 ESNITMTGG
-540 TIKGNEGNEGNSSG
+540 TIKGNEGNTSG
-554 KGGGVYVSFVS
+554 DGGGVCVY
-565 DVSNGTT
+565 NGKT

-580 ILDNKNMNEGAGIY
+580 ILDNKNMDEGAGIY
-594 LDYDNCKLVMK
+594 LDFDNCKLVMK
-605 GGEIRGNI
+605 GGEISGNI
-613 AKTHG
+613 AKTNG
-618 GAVYMHS
+618 GAVYMHDYNDTYHS

-638 GAVNNNDIYMLNFH
+638 GAVNNNDIYMLDFH

-664 EADKLISITPKEN
+664 EADKLISITPKE
-677 LPNTYTE
+677 YKD
-684 GTTLLYADS
+684 GTTLLKADS

-754 NTEVNSLLSTIKGN
+754 NTEVNSLLSTIKNN

-773 ILDLSNST
+773 ILDLSNSS

-815 ADTLTEIIVPE
+815 ANTLTEINVPV
-826 SNTVYCSQ
+826 SNTVYRSQ
-834 NGVLYT
+834 DGVLYT

-851 AKKGDSFTLP
+851 AKEGDSFTLP

-874 NKNLTT
+874 NKNITT

-896 GVFSKCEKLVEID
+896 AVFSKCEKLEEID
-909 LSGLSSTCSTLSAYT
+909 LSGLTCSTLSEYT
-924 IRNSKALKKVTL
+924 IQNSKALKKVTL
-936 SSNITTIEFAC
+936 SENITTIGYAC
-947 FQSLSNLEEVHF
+947 FQSLSNLEEVYF
-959 KTNTPPSIKFEASS
+959 KTNTPPSIKNNSS
-973 VPTAPDHY
+973 DPKYY
-981 KNFKDCP
+981 KNFKDCT

-994 PSDAVAAYKNA
+994 PSDAVAAYQNA
-1005 TGDNGICHPDYNG
+1005 TGENGICNPDYNG
-1018 AATTKEGLQA
+1018 AATTTEGLQA

>member
-1 MKRIIIISL
+1 M
-10 CLFVLTSCTNFI
+10 LTSCTNFI

-29 VLTEESPTETI
+29 VSTEESPTETI

-47 ANGALPSTIFELV
+47 ANGALPSTIFELA

-87 LNRTGIFLES
+87 LNRTGNFLES

-209 FYENSNILK
+209 FYEASNILK

-240 SGLINDDGVFNLT
+240 SCLINDDGVFNLT
-253 NSLIDQ
+253 KSLIDQ

-268 NTGLGSEGLGSEPS
+268 ATDLGSEPS

-355 SLNGNQADTTL
+355 NLNGNQADTTL

-540 TIKGNEGNEGNSSG
+540 TIKGNEGNTSG
-554 KGGGVYVSFVS
+554 DGGGVYVSKEK
-565 DVSNGTT
+565 T

-580 ILDNKNMNEGAGIY
+580 ILDNKNMDEGAGIY
-594 LDYDNCKLVMK
+594 LDFDNCKLVMK
-605 GGEIRGNI
+605 GGEISGNI

-618 GAVYMHS
+618 GAVYMHDYNDTKHS

-638 GAVNNNDIYMLNFH
+638 GAVNKNDIYMLDFN

-664 EADKLISITPKEN
+664 EADKLISITP
-677 LPNTYTE
+677 NTYTE
-684 GTTLLYADS
+684 STTLLKADS

-730 KETLANFSPNNK
+730 KETLANFSPNKK
-742 TPYNITVDSSFG
+742 TSYNITVDSSFG
-754 NTEVNSLLSTIKGN
+754 NNEVNSLLSKIKYN

-786 EWLYSGVS
+786 TWLYSGVS

-804 IYSLPSQFFQG
+804 SLHSQFFEG

-840 KDMTGLIKYPA
+840 KEMTTLIKYPA
-851 AKKGDSFTLP
+851 AKEGDSFTLP
-861 GEVRQLYY
+861 GEVKQLYY
-869 EAFYG
+869 QAFYG

-880 INGLTQITSF
+880 INGLTQITGF
-890 INNDSD
+890 HNNNSD
-896 GVFSKCEKLVEID
+896 GVFSKCEKLEEID
-909 LSGLSSTCSTLSAYT
+909 LSGISSSCSTLSAYT

-959 KTNTPPSIKFEASS
+959 KTNTPPSIKNNSS
-973 VPTAPDHY
+973 DPKYY
-981 KNFKDCP
+981 KNFKDCT

-994 PSDAVAAYKNA
+994 PSDAVAAYQNA

-1018 AATTKEGLQA
+1018 AATTTEELQA

>member
-10 CLFVLTSCTNFI
+10 CLFVLTSCTNYI

-355 SLNGNQADTTL
+355 SLNGIQAGTTL

-455 GIYSNSGSKI
+455 GIYSISGAKI

-485 GVCGNYLSNSEIS
+485 GVCGNYLSNNEIS
-498 SAYGGGIYNQGQLY
+498 SAYGGGIYTQGQLY

-517 ISYNYAINGAGIYT
+517 ISYNYAIKGAGIYT
-531 KSNITMTGG
+531 ESNITMTGG
-540 TIKGNEGNEGNSSG
+540 TIKGNEGNSSG
-554 KGGGVYVSFVS
+554 FGGGVYVSKEK
-565 DVSNGTT
+565 T

-594 LDYDNCKLVMK
+594 LDFNNCKLVMK
-605 GGEIRGNI
+605 GGEISGNI

-618 GAVYMHS
+618 GAVYMHDYS

-638 GAVNNNDIYMLNFH
+638 GAVNKNDIYMLDFN

-677 LPNTYTE
+677 LQNTYTE

-730 KETLANFSPNNK
+730 KETLANFSPNKK
-742 TPYNITVDSSFG
+742 TSYNITVDSSFG
-754 NTEVNSLLSTIKGN
+754 NNEVNSLLSKIKYN

-786 EWLYSGVS
+786 TWLYSGVS

-804 IYSLPSQFFQG
+804 SLHSQFFEG

-840 KDMTGLIKYPA
+840 KEMTTLIKYPA
-851 AKKGDSFTLP
+851 AKEGDSFTLP
-861 GEVRQLYY
+861 GEVKQLYY
-869 EAFYG
+869 QAFYG

-880 INGLTQITSF
+880 INGLTQITGF
-890 INNDSD
+890 HNNNSD
-896 GVFSKCEKLVEID
+896 GVFSKCEKLEEID
-909 LSGLSSTCSTLSAYT
+909 LSGISSSCSTLSAYT

-959 KTNTPPSIKFEASS
+959 KTNTPPSIKNNSS
-973 VPTAPDHY
+973 DPKYY
-981 KNFKDCP
+981 KNFKDCT

-994 PSDAVAAYKNA
+994 PSDAVAAYQNA

-1018 AATTKEGLQA
+1018 AATTTEELQA

>member
-1 MKRIIIISL
+1 MKRIILISL

-29 VLTEESPTETI
+29 VSTEESPTETI

-87 LNRTGIFLES
+87 LNRTGNFLES
-97 SHNIRFS
+97 SHNIRFT

-209 FYENSNILK
+209 FYEASNILK
-218 YSTTQSI
+218 YSTTQYI

-253 NSLIDQ
+253 KSLIDQ

-268 NTGLGSEGLGSEPS
+268 ATGLGSEPS

-314 QIFIS
+314 QFFIS
-319 GPLKGKQTLT
+319 GTLEGKQTLT

-378 LKITGGKGVNGGGL
+378 LKITGGKGANGGGL

-442 SSSYGNIATSSGA
+442 SSSYGNKATSSGA
-455 GIYSNSGSKI
+455 GIYSISGAKI

-485 GVCGNYLSNSEIS
+485 GVCGNYLSNSV
-498 SAYGGGIYNQGQLY
+498 SATANGGGIYNQGQLY

-517 ISYNYAINGAGIYT
+517 ISYNYSINGAGIYT
-531 KSNITMTGG
+531 ESNITMTGG
-540 TIKGNEGNEGNSSG
+540 
-554 KGGGVYVSFVS
+554 
-565 DVSNGTT
+565 
-572 FTMSGDSK
+572 
-580 ILDNKNMNEGAGIY
+580 
-594 LDYDNCKLVMK
+594 
-605 GGEIRGNI
+605 EISGNI

-618 GAVYMHS
+618 GAVYMHDYNDTYHS

-638 GAVNNNDIYMLNFH
+638 GAVNKNDIYMLDSH
-652 AKITITGSLSNR
+652 AKITITGSLSDR
-664 EADKLISITPKEN
+664 EADNLIYITPKE
-677 LPNTYTE
+677 YKE
-684 GTTLLYADS
+684 GTTLLKADS
-693 GVSLVNELSKFRV
+693 GVSLADEFLKFRV

-717 DTNGNLSSHTYIT
+717 DTNGNLSLLTYIT
-730 KETLANFSPNNK
+730 KETLANFSPNSS
-742 TPYNITVDSSFG
+742 TSYNITVDSTVG
-754 NTEVNSLLSTIKGN
+754 NTEVNSLLSTIKNN

-786 EWLYSGVS
+786 TWLYSGVS

-804 IYSLPSQFFQG
+804 ISSLPSQFFEG
-815 ADTLTEIIVPE
+815 ANTLTEIIVPE

-1018 AATTKEGLQA
+1018 AATTKEGLQD
-1028 LIIGE
+1028 LINGE

>member
-1 MKRIIIISL
+1 MKRIIVISL

-47 ANGALPSTIFELV
+47 ANGALPSTIFELA

-87 LNRTGIFLES
+87 LNRTGNFLES

-163 LENGTNIDHITA
+163 LEDGTNIDHITA

-209 FYENSNILK
+209 FYEASNILK
-218 YSTTQSI
+218 YSTTQYI

-253 NSLIDQ
+253 KSLIDQ

-268 NTGLGSEGLGSEPS
+268 ATGLGSEPS

-314 QIFIS
+314 QFFIS
-319 GPLKGKQTLT
+319 GTLEGKQTLT

-340 IQGLNGLDENKIPKD
+340 IQGLNGLDENNIPKD
-355 SLNGNQADTTL
+355 SLNGNQEDTTL
-366 TVETSVPISIKN
+366 TVETSVSISIKN
-378 LKITGGKGVNGGGL
+378 LKITGGKGANGGGL

-413 TSGGGVYNEGTL
+413 DFGGGVYNEGTL

-455 GIYSNSGSKI
+455 GIYSISGAKI

-485 GVCGNYLSNSEIS
+485 GVCGNYLSNSVS
-498 SAYGGGIYNQGQLY
+498 ATAYGGGIYTQGQLY

-531 KSNITMTGG
+531 ESNITMTGG
-540 TIKGNEGNEGNSSG
+540 TIKGNEGNTSG
-554 KGGGVYVSFVS
+554 DGGGVYVSKEK
-565 DVSNGTT
+565 T

-594 LDYDNCKLVMK
+594 LDFDNCKLVMN
-605 GGEIRGNI
+605 GGEISGNI

-618 GAVYMHS
+618 GAVYMHDYNDTNHS

-638 GAVNNNDIYMLNFH
+638 GAVNNNDIYMLDFH

-677 LPNTYTE
+677 LQNTYTE
-684 GTTLLYADS
+684 GTTLLKVDS

-706 TPDSNGKEWSI
+706 TPDSNGKEWLI

-730 KETLANFSPNNK
+730 KETLANFSPNKK
-742 TPYNITVDSSFG
+742 TSYNITVDSSFG
-754 NTEVNSLLSTIKGN
+754 NTEVNSLLSKIKGS

-786 EWLYSGVS
+786 TWLYSGVS

-804 IYSLPSQFFQG
+804 DTSLPSQFFQE
-815 ADTLTEIIVPE
+815 ANTLTEIIVPE

-834 NGVLYT
+834 DGVLYT
-840 KDMTGLIKYPA
+840 KDMTTLIKYPA
-851 AKKGDSFTLP
+851 AKEGDSFTLP
-861 GEVRQLYY
+861 GEVKQLYY

-890 INNDSD
+890 RNNDSD
-896 GVFSKCEKLVEID
+896 GVFSKCEKLEEID
-909 LSGLSSTCSTLSAYT
+909 LSGLTCSTLSAYT

-947 FQSLSNLEEVHF
+947 FQSLSNLVEVHF
-959 KTNTPPSIKFEASS
+959 KSNTPPSIKFEASS
-973 VPTAPDHY
+973 APTAPDHY

-994 PSDAVAAYKNA
+994 PSDAVETYKNA
-1005 TGDNGICHPDYNG
+1005 TGQNGICNPDYNG
-1018 AATTKEGLQA
+1018 AATTTEGLQA

>member
-10 CLFVLTSCTNFI
+10 CLFVLTSCTNYI

-29 VLTEESPTETI
+29 DSTEESPTETI

-71 ISNLSLF
+71 INNLSLF

-87 LNRTGIFLES
+87 LNRTGNFLES

-155 GSVNLPIT
+155 GSGSVNLPIT
-163 LENGTNIDHITA
+163 LEDGTNIDHITA
-175 TCPSSSWNA
+175 TCPSSLWNA

-209 FYENSNILK
+209 FYEASNILK
-218 YSTTQSI
+218 YSTTQYI

-268 NTGLGSEGLGSEPS
+268 DTDLGSEPS

-287 GSPYEPFESLSKAID
+287 GSPYEPFESLSKAIAV
-302 LIASTGDSTKNY
+302 LASIGDSTKNY

-329 SSLDNKAASIT
+329 SNLDNKAASIT

-413 TSGGGVYNEGTL
+413 DFGGGVYNQGTL

-455 GIYSNSGSKI
+455 GIYSINGAKI

-475 SDNSPSELTG
+475 SNNSPSELTG

-517 ISYNYAINGAGIYT
+517 ISYNYAIKGAGVYT
-531 KSNITMTGG
+531 ESNITMTGG
-540 TIKGNEGNEGNSSG
+540 TIKGNEGNSSG
-554 KGGGVYVSFVS
+554 FGGGVYVSKEK
-565 DVSNGTT
+565 T

-594 LDYDNCKLVMK
+594 LDFNNCKLVMK

-618 GAVYMHS
+618 GAVYMHYLNDTYHS

-638 GAVNNNDIYMLNFH
+638 GAVNNNDIYMLDSR

-664 EADKLISITPKEN
+664 EAGNLISITPI
-677 LPNTYTE
+677 TYTE
-684 GTTLLYADS
+684 GTTLLKADS

-706 TPDSNGKEWSI
+706 TPVSNVPDSNGKEWSI

-730 KETLANFSPNNK
+730 KETLANFSPNN
-742 TPYNITVDSSFG
+742 TTSYNITVDSTVG
-754 NTEVNSLLSTIKGN
+754 NTEVNSLLSTIKNN

-786 EWLYSGVS
+786 TWLYSGVS

-804 IYSLPSQFFQG
+804 ISSLPSQFFEG
-815 ADTLTEIIVPE
+815 ANTLTEIIVPE

-834 NGVLYT
+834 DGVLYT

-851 AKKGDSFTLP
+851 AKEGDSFTLP
-861 GEVRQLYY
+861 GEVKQLYY

-880 INGLTQITSF
+880 INGLTQITGF
-890 INNDSD
+890 INNNSD
-896 GVFSKCEKLVEID
+896 GVFSKCEKLEEID
-909 LSGLSSTCSTLSAYT
+909 LSGLICSTLSAYT

-936 SSNITTIEFAC
+936 SSNIKTIEFAC
-947 FQSLSNLEEVHF
+947 FQSLSNLEKVYF

-973 VPTAPDHY
+973 APTAPDHY
-981 KNFKDCP
+981 KNFKDCT

-994 PSDAVAAYKNA
+994 PSDAVETYKNA
-1005 TGDNGICHPDYNG
+1005 TGDNGICNPDYNG
-1018 AATTKEGLQA
+1018 AATTTEELQA

>member
-1 MKRIIIISL
+1 M
-10 CLFVLTSCTNFI
+10 LTSCTNYI

-29 VLTEESPTETI
+29 DSTEESPTETI

-71 ISNLSLF
+71 INNLSLF

-87 LNRTGIFLES
+87 LNRTGNFLES

-155 GSVNLPIT
+155 GSGSVNLPIT
-163 LENGTNIDHITA
+163 LEDGTNIDHITA

-209 FYENSNILK
+209 FYEASNILK
-218 YSTTQSI
+218 YSTTQYI

-253 NSLIDQ
+253 KSLIDQ

-355 SLNGNQADTTL
+355 SLNGNQEDTTL

-485 GVCGNYLSNSEIS
+485 GVCGNYLSNSV
-498 SAYGGGIYNQGQLY
+498 SATANGGGIYTQGQLY

-531 KSNITMTGG
+531 ESNITMTGG
-540 TIKGNEGNEGNSSG
+540 TIKGNEGNTSG
-554 KGGGVYVSFVS
+554 DGGGVYVSKEK
-565 DVSNGTT
+565 T

-594 LDYDNCKLVMK
+594 LYYNNCKLVMK
-605 GGEIRGNI
+605 GGEISGNI

-618 GAVYMHS
+618 GAVYMHDLNSDNHS

-638 GAVNNNDIYMLNFH
+638 GAVNKNDIYMLDFN

-664 EADKLISITPKEN
+664 EADKLISITPY
-677 LPNTYTE
+677 TYTE
-684 GTTLLYADS
+684 GKTLLKADS

-742 TPYNITVDSSFG
+742 TSYNITVDSSFG
-754 NTEVNSLLSTIKGN
+754 NAELESLISKMNNNG
-768 VGEGT
+768 VGAET
-773 ILDLSNST
+773 VLDLSESS
-781 ATSIS
+781 ATNLTTWITTK
-786 EWLYSGVS
+786 VS
-794 SITLPATLSS
+794 SITIPKNCTNISS
-804 IYSLPSQFFQG
+804 QEFQS
-815 ADTLTEIIVPE
+815 ADWLTEINVPE
-826 SNTVYCSQ
+826 TNTSYCSVD
-834 NGVLYT
+834 GVLYS
-840 KDMTGLIKYPA
+840 KDMKKLVHYPP
-851 AKKGDSFTLP
+851 AKADSTFTLP
-861 GEVRQLYY
+861 STVTTLAYG
-869 EAFYG
+869 AFED
-874 NKNLTT
+874 NKYLET
-880 INGLTQITSF
+880 INGMTQITTLESM
-890 INNDSD
+890 
-896 GVFSKCEKLVEID
+896 VTFSGTQKLKEID
-909 LSGLSSTCSTLSAYT
+909 LSGLTQFSLPYYTFRDSTSLE
-924 IRNSKALKKVTL
+924 KVTL
-936 SSNITTIEFAC
+936 SSSITSIGLQC
-947 FQSLSNLEEVHF
+947 FQWSSTLKEVHF
-959 KTNTPPSIKFEASS
+959 KSATPPSFAEPEKKEYL
-973 VPTAPDHY
+973 DYY

-994 PSDAVAAYKNA
+994 PSDAVETYKNA
-1005 TGDNGICHPDYNG
+1005 TGENGICNPDYNG